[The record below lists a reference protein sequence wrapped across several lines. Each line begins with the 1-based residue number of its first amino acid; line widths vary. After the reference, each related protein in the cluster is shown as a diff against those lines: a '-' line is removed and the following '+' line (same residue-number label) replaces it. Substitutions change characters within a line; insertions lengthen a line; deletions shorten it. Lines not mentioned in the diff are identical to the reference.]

1 MSENIP
7 ENINQNNIEKN
18 QIKSQIKPYSKNSI
32 GKNPN
37 YNESNTPSN
46 ATPKNR
52 DFNNIYIRNNGQSLL
67 KNVQYLDEE
76 NNRLKDLIS
85 DMKNELKQKEDA
97 LNDSQKIILKLKEEY
112 SQIMKEYKKLE
123 NEKNKLQEKKES
135 NQKILN
141 NISKNQ
147 AEYEHVLK
155 LNEQLKQELIR
166 TKENLN
172 YYKSNFSNATN
183 DLNKLEKHNK
193 TKEMII
199 KDLKIEGDKCVNMLQ
214 DRDLLIESYSK
225 KINELNQ
232 IINQKNEQL
241 KVMVNFSKEINN
253 ENKSNVKEITKQA
266 VKTIKVFYNT
276 LNNKDNKNQVNFIE
290 IKNTN
295 NKNKDPYID
304 NTNANDLV
312 ILSNL
317 FDNKLNS
324 QKCSMLLQDS
334 LKDLLYIPEE
344 GANYINKEFLID
356 NNFKTSLIKTELYS
370 SLIREN
376 NLFNFLKNIF
386 GKLDLASAFNTG
398 IHEKVMKMGDFK
410 FQFFQMKKLYENYY
424 KENSVLKNK
433 LKELNLY
440 IDKLKNDMDKKNKK
454 FKEKLNELMNLIE
467 LNENNIN
474 KEKNKGNVQN
484 NINKLK
490 NEISNLNS
498 QMDKINNDN
507 YNLTEKNKEKDNL
520 IDNLK
525 KEIEKLN
532 LKINSLRTNPL
543 AENNINYLEKRE
555 KSIQTDN
562 NNINSNSY
570 LNESSSFSKNK
581 KERNKYYINTNKK
594 TFEIQNNERFTY
606 YLESMKKRKEK
617 ENEIIKE
624 KENLSLDYITPI
636 KINKNANN
644 NNNININNNNINEK
658 YEINSFSKLTNLD
671 NTSDV
676 QQNSELNNLYQIN
689 NKNKNYTSS
698 FKEDFKKE
706 LTENNFL
713 NVANKNISISRCFS
727 TLTNKIEQVKNII
740 LSVKEKIKKMK
751 PEKKISPHNLFKVL
765 NHIEKYV
772 TYIFIYLNQSNSDIL
787 SILPSVSI
795 IYNLISKYIYKK
807 PFQMFNDNNQ
817 NNIYNFDYG
826 YNKENEQYQ
835 INNQIEDINFDS
847 SSNNTSRENNIIIP
861 NFQELKHFFD
871 INKKIFSSSELIKY
885 RNIYI
890 NLSISQ
896 IIKVF
901 KETCNNLKKTI
912 HNLRQSYKLN
922 NVSEYSD
929 FSETMNSKMKSQK
942 EYIGEC
948 DDYRI
953 VNEKILNL
961 KKFEFDFKILMELL
975 KNYLVCFEIIVKK
988 IEKEKQGR
996 HKNNLIQLGQEVNI
1010 IYNLFEDVIYY
1021 KIDELDDDIIFNRK
1035 VILKLVQN
1043 HKEYLTIMYNL
1054 RY

>member
-18 QIKSQIKPYSKNSI
+18 QNKSQIKHNTKNII
-32 GKNPN
+32 GKNYN
-37 YNESNTPSN
+37 YNESNTSSN
-46 ATPKNR
+46 ITPKNR
-52 DFNNIYIRNNGQSLL
+52 DFNNIYTKNNGQSLL
-67 KNVQYLDEE
+67 KNVQYIEEE
-76 NNRLKDLIS
+76 NNRLKELLS
-85 DMKNELKQKEDA
+85 DMKNELRQKEDA
-97 LNDSQKIILKLKEEY
+97 LNDSQKIILKLKEEC

-123 NEKNKLQEKKES
+123 GEKNKLFEKKES

-141 NISKNQ
+141 NMSKNQ
-147 AEYEHVLK
+147 AEYERVLK

-172 YYKSNFSNATN
+172 YYKSNFSNAAN

-253 ENKSNVKEITKQA
+253 ENKSNVKELTKQA

-295 NKNKDPYID
+295 NPSKDIYND
-304 NTNANDLV
+304 NNASDLI

-376 NLFNFLKNIF
+376 NLYNYLKNIF
-386 GKLDLASAFNTG
+386 GKLDLASSFNTG
-398 IHEKVMKMGDFK
+398 IHEKVSKMNDFK
-410 FQFFQMKKLYENYY
+410 FQFYHMKSLFENYY

-440 IDKLKNDMDKKNKK
+440 IEKLKNDMDKKNKK
-454 FKEKLNELMNLIE
+454 YKEKLNELMSLIE
-467 LNENNIN
+467 LNENNMN
-474 KEKNKGNVQN
+474 YEKNKENIQN
-484 NINKLK
+484 NIAKLK

-498 QMDKINNDN
+498 QMDKINNEK
-507 YNLTEKNKEKDNL
+507 YNLTEKNKEKDML

-543 AENNINYLEKRE
+543 AENNIKFLEKRE
-555 KSIQTDN
+555 KSIQTEN
-562 NNINSNSY
+562 NYINNNSY
-570 LNESSSFSKNK
+570 LNGSSSFSMNKND
-581 KERNKYYINTNKK
+581 RNKYYLNTNKK
-594 TFEIQNNERFTY
+594 ALKIQSNERFTY
-606 YLESMKKRKEK
+606 YLESMKKEK

-624 KENLSLDYITPI
+624 KENLSLNYITPI
-636 KINKNANN
+636 KINKNVN
-644 NNNININNNNINEK
+644 NNNINNNINEK

-671 NTSDV
+671 NILEV

-689 NKNKNYTSS
+689 NKNKNYISS
-698 FKEDFKKE
+698 FKEDFRKE

-713 NVANKNISISRCFS
+713 TVANKNISISKCF
-727 TLTNKIEQVKNII
+727 TILTNKIEQVKNTI

-751 PEKKISPHNLFKVL
+751 PDKKISPHNLFQVL
-765 NHIEKYV
+765 NHIEKYI
-772 TYIFIYLNQSNSDIL
+772 TYMFIYLNQSNSEIL
-787 SILPSVSI
+787 SILPTVSI

-807 PFQMFNDNNQ
+807 PFHLFNDNQ

-826 YNKENEQYQ
+826 YTNKENNQYQ
-835 INNQIEDINFDS
+835 INNQIEDIKFDS
-847 SSNNTSRENNIIIP
+847 SSNNTSRENNIVP
-861 NFQELKHFFD
+861 NIQELKHFFD

-912 HNLRQSYKLN
+912 HNLRQSYRMN
-922 NVSEYSD
+922 NASEYSD

-988 IEKEKQGR
+988 IEKEKQGK

-1021 KIDELDDDIIFNRK
+1021 KIDDLDDDIIFNRK

-1043 HKEYLTIMYNL
+1043 HKEYLTIMYDL

>member
-7 ENINQNNIEKN
+7 ENINQNNLEKN
-18 QIKSQIKPYSKNSI
+18 QTKSQIKPSSKNI
-32 GKNPN
+32 PGKNPFF
-37 YNESNTPSN
+37 NESNTSSN

-52 DFNNIYIRNNGQSLL
+52 DFNNIYNKNSGQSLL

-76 NNRLKDLIS
+76 NSRLKELLS
-85 DMKNELKQKEDA
+85 EMKNELRQKEEA
-97 LNDSQKIILKLKEEY
+97 LNDSQKIILKLKDEY

-123 NEKNKLQEKKES
+123 TEKNKIFEKKES

-141 NISKNQ
+141 NISKTQN
-147 AEYEHVLK
+147 EYERVLK
-155 LNEQLKQELIR
+155 LNDQLKQELIR

-172 YYKSNFSNATN
+172 YYKSNFSSATN

-199 KDLKIEGDKCVNMLQ
+199 NDLKIEGDKCVNMLQ

-225 KINELNQ
+225 KINELNS
-232 IINQKNEQL
+232 IISQKNDQL
-241 KVMVNFSKEINN
+241 KLMVNFSKEINN

-290 IKNTN
+290 IKNN
-295 NKNKDPYID
+295 NNLAKDANNDI
-304 NTNANDLV
+304 NNDLM

-324 QKCSMLLQDS
+324 QKCSTLLQDS

-344 GANYINKEFLID
+344 GANFINKEFLID

-376 NLFNFLKNIF
+376 NLYNFLKNIF
-386 GKLDLASAFNTG
+386 GKLDTASAFNTG
-398 IHEKVMKMGDFK
+398 IHEKVMKMNDFK
-410 FQFFQMKKLYENYY
+410 FQFFQMKLMFENYY

-433 LKELNLY
+433 LKELKLY
-440 IDKLKNDMDKKNKK
+440 IEKLKNDMDKKNKK
-454 FKEKLNELMNLIE
+454 YKEKINELMNLIE
-467 LNENNIN
+467 LNENNLTN
-474 KEKNKGNVQN
+474 EKNKDSVKN
-484 NINKLK
+484 NIGKLK

-498 QMDKINNDN
+498 QMDKINNEK
-507 YNLTEKNKEKDNL
+507 YNLTEKNKEKDDL
-520 IDNLK
+520 INNLK

-555 KSIQTDN
+555 NSTQTDN
-562 NNINSNSY
+562 DIINMKEYMNGSNS
-570 LNESSSFSKNK
+570 FSRNK
-581 KERNKYYINTNKK
+581 KERNKYYLTTNKK
-594 TFEIQNNERFTY
+594 TLEIQSNERFTY
-606 YLESMKKRKEK
+606 YLESMKKENNNDN

-624 KENLSLDYITPI
+624 KENLSLNYITPI
-636 KINKNANN
+636 KINKNV
-644 NNNININNNNINEK
+644 NNNINNNINEK

-671 NTSDV
+671 NILEV
-676 QQNSELNNLYQIN
+676 QQNSDLNNMCQIN
-689 NKNKNYTSS
+689 NNKIHNSS

-706 LTENNFL
+706 LNESNFIT
-713 NVANKNISISRCFS
+713 VANKNISISKSFS
-727 TLTNKIEQVKNII
+727 ILTNKIEHVKNII

-765 NHIEKYV
+765 NHIEKYI
-772 TYIFIYLNQSNSDIL
+772 TYIFIYLNQSNGEIL
-787 SILPSVSI
+787 SILPTVSI

-807 PFQMFNDNNQ
+807 PFQMYNDMQ
-817 NNIYNFDYG
+817 DNIYNFDYG
-826 YNKENEQYQ
+826 YPNKENYQYE
-835 INNQIEDINFDS
+835 INNQIEDIKFDS
-847 SSNNTSRENNIIIP
+847 SSSNTSKENIIPYP
-861 NFQELKHFFD
+861 NIQELKQFFD

-885 RNIYI
+885 RNMYI

-912 HNLRQSYKLN
+912 HNLRQSYKIN
-922 NVSEYSD
+922 NASEYSD
-929 FSETMNSKMKSQK
+929 FSETTNSKLKSQK
-942 EYIGEC
+942 EYGGEC
-948 DDYRI
+948 EDYRI

-975 KNYLVCFEIIVKK
+975 KNYFVCFEIVARK
-988 IEKEKQGR
+988 IEKEKIGR
-996 HKNNLIQLGQEVNI
+996 NKVNLIQLGQEVNI

-1043 HKEYLTIMYNL
+1043 HKEFLTIMFDL
-1054 RY
+1054 R

>member
-7 ENINQNNIEKN
+7 ENINQNNLEKN
-18 QIKSQIKPYSKNSI
+18 QTKSQIKPSSKNI
-32 GKNPN
+32 PGKNPFF
-37 YNESNTPSN
+37 NESNTSSN

-52 DFNNIYIRNNGQSLL
+52 DFNNIYNKNSGQSLL

-76 NNRLKDLIS
+76 NSRLKELLS
-85 DMKNELKQKEDA
+85 EMKNELRQKEEA
-97 LNDSQKIILKLKEEY
+97 LNDSQKIILKLKDEY

-123 NEKNKLQEKKES
+123 TEKNKIFEKKES

-141 NISKNQ
+141 NISKTQN
-147 AEYEHVLK
+147 EYERVLK
-155 LNEQLKQELIR
+155 LNDQLKQELIR

-172 YYKSNFSNATN
+172 YYKSNFSSATN

-199 KDLKIEGDKCVNMLQ
+199 NDLKIEGDKCVNMLQ

-225 KINELNQ
+225 KINELNS
-232 IINQKNEQL
+232 IISQKNDQL
-241 KVMVNFSKEINN
+241 KLMVNFSKEINN

-290 IKNTN
+290 IKNN
-295 NKNKDPYID
+295 NNLAKDANNDI
-304 NTNANDLV
+304 NNDLM

-324 QKCSMLLQDS
+324 QKCSTLLQDS

-344 GANYINKEFLID
+344 GANFINKEFLID

-376 NLFNFLKNIF
+376 NLYNFLKNIF
-386 GKLDLASAFNTG
+386 GKLDTASAFNTG
-398 IHEKVMKMGDFK
+398 IHEKVMKMNDFK
-410 FQFFQMKKLYENYY
+410 FQFFQMKLMFENYY

-433 LKELNLY
+433 LKELKLY
-440 IDKLKNDMDKKNKK
+440 IEKLKNDMDKKNKVY
-454 FKEKLNELMNLIE
+454 KEKINELMNLIE
-467 LNENNIN
+467 LNENNLTN
-474 KEKNKGNVQN
+474 EKNKDSVKN
-484 NINKLK
+484 NIGKLK

-498 QMDKINNDN
+498 QMDKINNEK
-507 YNLTEKNKEKDNL
+507 YNLTEKNKEKDDL
-520 IDNLK
+520 INNLK

-555 KSIQTDN
+555 NSTQTDN
-562 NNINSNSY
+562 DIINMKEYMNGSNS
-570 LNESSSFSKNK
+570 FSRNK
-581 KERNKYYINTNKK
+581 KERNKYYLTTNKK
-594 TFEIQNNERFTY
+594 TLEIQSNERFTY
-606 YLESMKKRKEK
+606 YLESMKKENNNDN

-624 KENLSLDYITPI
+624 KENLSLNYITPI
-636 KINKNANN
+636 KINKNV
-644 NNNININNNNINEK
+644 NNNINNNINEK

-671 NTSDV
+671 NILEV
-676 QQNSELNNLYQIN
+676 QQNSDLNNMCQIN
-689 NKNKNYTSS
+689 NNKIHNSS

-706 LTENNFL
+706 LNESNFIT
-713 NVANKNISISRCFS
+713 VANKNISISKSFS
-727 TLTNKIEQVKNII
+727 ILTNKIEHVKNII

-751 PEKKISPHNLFKVL
+751 PEKKISPHNLVKVL
-765 NHIEKYV
+765 NHIEKYI
-772 TYIFIYLNQSNSDIL
+772 TYIFIYLNQSNGEIL
-787 SILPSVSI
+787 SILPTVSI

-807 PFQMFNDNNQ
+807 PFQMYNDMQ
-817 NNIYNFDYG
+817 DNIYNFDYG
-826 YNKENEQYQ
+826 YPNKENYQYE
-835 INNQIEDINFDS
+835 INNQIEDIKFDS
-847 SSNNTSRENNIIIP
+847 SSSNTSKENIIPYP
-861 NFQELKHFFD
+861 NIQELKQFFD

-885 RNIYI
+885 RNMYI

-912 HNLRQSYKLN
+912 HNLRQSYKIN
-922 NVSEYSD
+922 NASEYSD
-929 FSETMNSKMKSQK
+929 FSETTNSKLKSQK
-942 EYIGEC
+942 EYGGEC
-948 DDYRI
+948 EDYRI

-975 KNYLVCFEIIVKK
+975 KNYLVCFEIVVRK
-988 IEKEKQGR
+988 IEKEKIGR
-996 HKNNLIQLGQEVNI
+996 NKANLIQLGQEVNI

-1043 HKEYLTIMYNL
+1043 HKEFLTIMFDL

>member
-7 ENINQNNIEKN
+7 ENINQNNLEKN
-18 QIKSQIKPYSKNSI
+18 QTKSQIKPSSKNI
-32 GKNPN
+32 PGKNPFF
-37 YNESNTPSN
+37 NESNTSSN

-52 DFNNIYIRNNGQSLL
+52 DFNNIYNKNSGQSLL

-76 NNRLKDLIS
+76 NSRLKELLS
-85 DMKNELKQKEDA
+85 EMKNELRQKEEA
-97 LNDSQKIILKLKEEY
+97 LNDSQKIILKLKDEY

-123 NEKNKLQEKKES
+123 TEKNKIFEKKES

-141 NISKNQ
+141 NISKTQN
-147 AEYEHVLK
+147 EYERVLK
-155 LNEQLKQELIR
+155 LNDQLKQELIR

-172 YYKSNFSNATN
+172 YYKSNFSSATN

-199 KDLKIEGDKCVNMLQ
+199 NDLKIEGDKCVNMLQ

-225 KINELNQ
+225 KINELNS
-232 IINQKNEQL
+232 IISQKNDQL
-241 KVMVNFSKEINN
+241 KLMVNFSKEINN

-290 IKNTN
+290 IKNN
-295 NKNKDPYID
+295 NNLAKDANNDI
-304 NTNANDLV
+304 NNDLM

-324 QKCSMLLQDS
+324 QKCSTLLQDS

-344 GANYINKEFLID
+344 GANFINKEFLID

-376 NLFNFLKNIF
+376 NLYNFLKNIF
-386 GKLDLASAFNTG
+386 GKLDIASAFNTG
-398 IHEKVMKMGDFK
+398 IHEKVMKMNDFK
-410 FQFFQMKKLYENYY
+410 FQFFQMKLMFENYY

-433 LKELNLY
+433 LKELKLY
-440 IDKLKNDMDKKNKK
+440 IEKLKNDMDKKNKK
-454 FKEKLNELMNLIE
+454 YKEKINELMNLIE
-467 LNENNIN
+467 LNENNLTN
-474 KEKNKGNVQN
+474 EKNKDSVKN
-484 NINKLK
+484 NIGKLK

-498 QMDKINNDN
+498 QMDKINNEK
-507 YNLTEKNKEKDNL
+507 YNLTEKNKEKDDL
-520 IDNLK
+520 INNLK

-555 KSIQTDN
+555 NSTQTDN
-562 NNINSNSY
+562 DIINMNEYMNGSNS
-570 LNESSSFSKNK
+570 FSRNK
-581 KERNKYYINTNKK
+581 KERNKYSLTTNKK
-594 TFEIQNNERFTY
+594 TLEIQSNERFTY
-606 YLESMKKRKEK
+606 YLESMKKENNNDN

-624 KENLSLDYITPI
+624 KENLSLNYITPI
-636 KINKNANN
+636 KINKNV
-644 NNNININNNNINEK
+644 NNNINNNINEK

-671 NTSDV
+671 NILEV
-676 QQNSELNNLYQIN
+676 QQNSDLNNMCQIN
-689 NKNKNYTSS
+689 NNKIHNSS

-706 LTENNFL
+706 LNESNFIT
-713 NVANKNISISRCFS
+713 VANKNISISKSFS
-727 TLTNKIEQVKNII
+727 ILTNKIEHVKNII

-751 PEKKISPHNLFKVL
+751 PEKKISPHNLVKVL
-765 NHIEKYV
+765 NHIEKYI
-772 TYIFIYLNQSNSDIL
+772 TYIFIYLNQSNGEIL
-787 SILPSVSI
+787 SILPTVSI

-807 PFQMFNDNNQ
+807 PFQMYNDMQ
-817 NNIYNFDYG
+817 DNIYNFDYG
-826 YNKENEQYQ
+826 YPNKENYQYE
-835 INNQIEDINFDS
+835 INNQIEDIKFDS
-847 SSNNTSRENNIIIP
+847 SSSNTSKENIIPYP
-861 NFQELKHFFD
+861 NIQELKQFFD

-885 RNIYI
+885 RNMYI

-912 HNLRQSYKLN
+912 HNLRQSYKIN
-922 NVSEYSD
+922 NASEYSD
-929 FSETMNSKMKSQK
+929 FSETTNSKLKSQK
-942 EYIGEC
+942 EYGGEC
-948 DDYRI
+948 EDYRI

-975 KNYLVCFEIIVKK
+975 KNYFVCFEIVVRK
-988 IEKEKQGR
+988 IEKEKIGR
-996 HKNNLIQLGQEVNI
+996 NKVNLIQLGQEVNI

-1043 HKEYLTIMYNL
+1043 HKEFLTIMFDL

>member
-7 ENINQNNIEKN
+7 ENINQNNLEKN
-18 QIKSQIKPYSKNSI
+18 QTKSQIKPSSKNI
-32 GKNPN
+32 PGKNPFF
-37 YNESNTPSN
+37 NESNTSSN

-52 DFNNIYIRNNGQSLL
+52 DFNNIYNKNSGQSLL

-76 NNRLKDLIS
+76 NSRLKELLS
-85 DMKNELKQKEDA
+85 EMKNELRQKEEA
-97 LNDSQKIILKLKEEY
+97 LNDSQKIILKLKDEY

-123 NEKNKLQEKKES
+123 TEKNKIFEKKES

-141 NISKNQ
+141 NISKTQN
-147 AEYEHVLK
+147 EYERVLK
-155 LNEQLKQELIR
+155 LNDQLKQELIR

-172 YYKSNFSNATN
+172 YYKSNFSSATN

-199 KDLKIEGDKCVNMLQ
+199 NDLKIEGDKCVNMLQ

-225 KINELNQ
+225 KINELNS
-232 IINQKNEQL
+232 IISQKNDQL
-241 KVMVNFSKEINN
+241 KLMVNFSKEINN

-290 IKNTN
+290 IKNN
-295 NKNKDPYID
+295 NNLAKDANNDI
-304 NTNANDLV
+304 NNDLM

-317 FDNKLNS
+317 FDNKVNS
-324 QKCSMLLQDS
+324 QKCSTLLQDS

-344 GANYINKEFLID
+344 GANFINKEFLID

-376 NLFNFLKNIF
+376 NLYNFLKNIF
-386 GKLDLASAFNTG
+386 GKLDTASAFNTG
-398 IHEKVMKMGDFK
+398 IHEKVMKMNDFK
-410 FQFFQMKKLYENYY
+410 FKFFQMKLMFENYY

-433 LKELNLY
+433 LKELKLY
-440 IDKLKNDMDKKNKK
+440 IEKLKNDMDKKNKK
-454 FKEKLNELMNLIE
+454 YKEKINELMNLIE
-467 LNENNIN
+467 LNENNLTN
-474 KEKNKGNVQN
+474 EKNKDSVKN
-484 NINKLK
+484 NIGKLK

-498 QMDKINNDN
+498 QMDKINNEK
-507 YNLTEKNKEKDNL
+507 YNLTEKNKQKDDL
-520 IDNLK
+520 INNLK

-555 KSIQTDN
+555 NSTQTDN
-562 NNINSNSY
+562 DIINMKEYMNGSNS
-570 LNESSSFSKNK
+570 FSRNK
-581 KERNKYYINTNKK
+581 KERNKYYLTTNKK
-594 TFEIQNNERFTY
+594 TLEIQSNERFTY
-606 YLESMKKRKEK
+606 YLESMKKEK
-617 ENEIIKE
+617 NNDNENEIIKE
-624 KENLSLDYITPI
+624 KENLSLNYITPI
-636 KINKNANN
+636 KINKNV
-644 NNNININNNNINEK
+644 NNNINNNINEK

-671 NTSDV
+671 NILEV
-676 QQNSELNNLYQIN
+676 QQNSDLNNMCQIN
-689 NKNKNYTSS
+689 NNKIHNSS

-706 LTENNFL
+706 LNESNFIT
-713 NVANKNISISRCFS
+713 VANKNISISKSFS
-727 TLTNKIEQVKNII
+727 ILTNKIEHVKNII

-751 PEKKISPHNLFKVL
+751 PEKKISPHNLVKVL
-765 NHIEKYV
+765 NHIEKYI
-772 TYIFIYLNQSNSDIL
+772 TYIFIYLNQSNGEIL
-787 SILPSVSI
+787 SILPTVSI

-807 PFQMFNDNNQ
+807 PFQMYNDMQ
-817 NNIYNFDYG
+817 DNIYNFDYG
-826 YNKENEQYQ
+826 YPNKENYQYE
-835 INNQIEDINFDS
+835 INNQIEDIKFDS
-847 SSNNTSRENNIIIP
+847 SSSNTSKENIIPYP
-861 NFQELKHFFD
+861 NIQELKQFFD

-885 RNIYI
+885 RNMYI

-912 HNLRQSYKLN
+912 HNLRQSYKIN
-922 NVSEYSD
+922 NASEYSD
-929 FSETMNSKMKSQK
+929 FSETTNSKLKSQK
-942 EYIGEC
+942 EYGGEC
-948 DDYRI
+948 EDYRI

-975 KNYLVCFEIIVKK
+975 KNYLVCFEIVVRK
-988 IEKEKQGR
+988 IEKEKIGR
-996 HKNNLIQLGQEVNI
+996 NKANLIQLGQEVNI

-1043 HKEYLTIMYNL
+1043 HKEFLTIMFDL

>member
-7 ENINQNNIEKN
+7 ENINQNNLEKN
-18 QIKSQIKPYSKNSI
+18 QTKSQIKPSSKNI
-32 GKNPN
+32 PGKNPFF
-37 YNESNTPSN
+37 NESNTSSN

-52 DFNNIYIRNNGQSLL
+52 DFNNIYNKNSGQSLL

-76 NNRLKDLIS
+76 NSRLKELLS
-85 DMKNELKQKEDA
+85 EMKNELRQKEEA
-97 LNDSQKIILKLKEEY
+97 LNDSQKIILKLKDEY

-123 NEKNKLQEKKES
+123 TEKNKIFEKKES

-141 NISKNQ
+141 NISKTQN
-147 AEYEHVLK
+147 EYERVLK
-155 LNEQLKQELIR
+155 LNDQLKQELIR

-172 YYKSNFSNATN
+172 YYKSNFSSATN

-199 KDLKIEGDKCVNMLQ
+199 NDLKIEGDKCVNMLQ

-225 KINELNQ
+225 KINELNS
-232 IINQKNEQL
+232 IISQKNDQL
-241 KVMVNFSKEINN
+241 KLMVNFSKEINN

-290 IKNTN
+290 IKNN
-295 NKNKDPYID
+295 NNLAKDANND
-304 NTNANDLV
+304 FNNDLM

-317 FDNKLNS
+317 FDNKVNS
-324 QKCSMLLQDS
+324 QKCSTLLQDS

-344 GANYINKEFLID
+344 GANFINKEFLID

-376 NLFNFLKNIF
+376 NLYNFLKNIF
-386 GKLDLASAFNTG
+386 GKLDIASAFNTG
-398 IHEKVMKMGDFK
+398 IHEKVMKMNDFK
-410 FQFFQMKKLYENYY
+410 FQFFQMKLMFENYY

-433 LKELNLY
+433 LKELKLY
-440 IDKLKNDMDKKNKK
+440 IEKLKNDMDKKNKK
-454 FKEKLNELMNLIE
+454 YKEKINELMNLIE
-467 LNENNIN
+467 LNENNLTN
-474 KEKNKGNVQN
+474 EKNKDSVKN
-484 NINKLK
+484 NIGKLK

-498 QMDKINNDN
+498 QMDKINNEK
-507 YNLTEKNKEKDNL
+507 YNLTEKNKEKDDL
-520 IDNLK
+520 INNLK

-555 KSIQTDN
+555 NSTQTDN
-562 NNINSNSY
+562 DIINMKEYMNGSNS
-570 LNESSSFSKNK
+570 FSRNK
-581 KERNKYYINTNKK
+581 KERNKYYLTTNKK
-594 TFEIQNNERFTY
+594 TLEIQSNERFTY
-606 YLESMKKRKEK
+606 YLESMKKENNNDN

-624 KENLSLDYITPI
+624 KENLSLNYITPI
-636 KINKNANN
+636 KINKNV
-644 NNNININNNNINEK
+644 NNNINNNINEK

-671 NTSDV
+671 NILEV
-676 QQNSELNNLYQIN
+676 QQNSDLNNMCQIN
-689 NKNKNYTSS
+689 NNKIHNSS

-706 LTENNFL
+706 LNESNFIT
-713 NVANKNISISRCFS
+713 VANKNISISKSFS
-727 TLTNKIEQVKNII
+727 ILTNKIEHVKNII

-751 PEKKISPHNLFKVL
+751 PEKKISPHNLVKVL
-765 NHIEKYV
+765 NHIEKYI
-772 TYIFIYLNQSNSDIL
+772 TYIFIYLNQSNGEIL
-787 SILPSVSI
+787 SILPTVSI

-807 PFQMFNDNNQ
+807 PFQMYNDMQ
-817 NNIYNFDYG
+817 DNIYNFDYG
-826 YNKENEQYQ
+826 YPNKENYQYE
-835 INNQIEDINFDS
+835 INNQIEDIKFDS
-847 SSNNTSRENNIIIP
+847 SSSNTSKENIIPYP
-861 NFQELKHFFD
+861 NIQELKQFFD

-885 RNIYI
+885 RNMYI

-912 HNLRQSYKLN
+912 HNLRQSYKIN
-922 NVSEYSD
+922 NASEYSD
-929 FSETMNSKMKSQK
+929 FSETTNSKLKSQK
-942 EYIGEC
+942 EYGGEC
-948 DDYRI
+948 EDYRI

-975 KNYLVCFEIIVKK
+975 KNYLVCFEIVVRK
-988 IEKEKQGR
+988 IEKEKIGR
-996 HKNNLIQLGQEVNI
+996 NKVNLIQLGQEVNI

-1043 HKEYLTIMYNL
+1043 HKEFLTIMFDL

>member
-7 ENINQNNIEKN
+7 ENINQNNLEKN
-18 QIKSQIKPYSKNSI
+18 QTKSQIKPSSKNI
-32 GKNPN
+32 PGKNPFF
-37 YNESNTPSN
+37 NESNTLSN

-52 DFNNIYIRNNGQSLL
+52 DFNNIYNKNSGQSLL

-76 NNRLKDLIS
+76 NSRLKELLS
-85 DMKNELKQKEDA
+85 EMKNELRQKEEA
-97 LNDSQKIILKLKEEY
+97 LNDSQKIILKLKDEY

-123 NEKNKLQEKKES
+123 TEKNKIFEKKES

-141 NISKNQ
+141 NISKTQN
-147 AEYEHVLK
+147 EYERVLK
-155 LNEQLKQELIR
+155 LNDQLKQELIR

-172 YYKSNFSNATN
+172 YYKSNFSSATN

-199 KDLKIEGDKCVNMLQ
+199 NDLKIEGDKCVNMLQ

-225 KINELNQ
+225 KINELNS
-232 IINQKNEQL
+232 IISQKNDQL
-241 KVMVNFSKEINN
+241 KLMVNFSKEINN

-290 IKNTN
+290 IKNN
-295 NKNKDPYID
+295 NNLAKDANNDI
-304 NTNANDLV
+304 NNDLM

-324 QKCSMLLQDS
+324 QKCSTLLQDS

-344 GANYINKEFLID
+344 GANFINKEFLID

-376 NLFNFLKNIF
+376 NLYNFLKNIF
-386 GKLDLASAFNTG
+386 GKLDTASAFNTG
-398 IHEKVMKMGDFK
+398 IHEKVMKMNDFK
-410 FQFFQMKKLYENYY
+410 FQFFQMKLMFENYY

-433 LKELNLY
+433 LKELKLY
-440 IDKLKNDMDKKNKK
+440 IEKLKNDMDKKNKK
-454 FKEKLNELMNLIE
+454 YKEKINELMNLIE
-467 LNENNIN
+467 LNENNLTN
-474 KEKNKGNVQN
+474 EKNKDSVKN
-484 NINKLK
+484 NIGKLK

-498 QMDKINNDN
+498 QMDKINNEK
-507 YNLTEKNKEKDNL
+507 YNLTEKNKEKDDL
-520 IDNLK
+520 INNLK

-555 KSIQTDN
+555 NSTQTDN
-562 NNINSNSY
+562 DIINMKEYMNGSNS
-570 LNESSSFSKNK
+570 FSRNK
-581 KERNKYYINTNKK
+581 KERNKYYLTTNKK
-594 TFEIQNNERFTY
+594 TLEIQSNERFTY
-606 YLESMKKRKEK
+606 YLESMKKENNNDN

-624 KENLSLDYITPI
+624 KENLSLNYITPI
-636 KINKNANN
+636 KINKNV
-644 NNNININNNNINEK
+644 NNNINNNINEK

-671 NTSDV
+671 NILEV
-676 QQNSELNNLYQIN
+676 QQNSDLNNMCQIN
-689 NKNKNYTSS
+689 NNKIHNSS

-706 LTENNFL
+706 LNESNFIT
-713 NVANKNISISRCFS
+713 VANKNISISKSFS
-727 TLTNKIEQVKNII
+727 ILTNKIEHVKNII

-765 NHIEKYV
+765 NHIEKYI
-772 TYIFIYLNQSNSDIL
+772 TYIFIYLNQSNGEIL
-787 SILPSVSI
+787 SILPTVSI

-807 PFQMFNDNNQ
+807 PFQMYNDMQ
-817 NNIYNFDYG
+817 DNIYNFDYG
-826 YNKENEQYQ
+826 YPNKENYQYE
-835 INNQIEDINFDS
+835 INNQIEDIKFDS
-847 SSNNTSRENNIIIP
+847 SSSNTSKENIIPYP
-861 NFQELKHFFD
+861 NIQELKQFFD

-885 RNIYI
+885 RNMYI

-912 HNLRQSYKLN
+912 HNLRQSYKIN
-922 NVSEYSD
+922 NASEYSD
-929 FSETMNSKMKSQK
+929 FSETTNSKLKSQK
-942 EYIGEC
+942 EYGGEC
-948 DDYRI
+948 EDYRI

-975 KNYLVCFEIIVKK
+975 KNYLVCFEIVVRK
-988 IEKEKQGR
+988 IEKEKIGR
-996 HKNNLIQLGQEVNI
+996 NKVNLIQLGQEVNI

-1043 HKEYLTIMYNL
+1043 HKEFLTIMFDL

>member
-7 ENINQNNIEKN
+7 ENINQNNLEKN
-18 QIKSQIKPYSKNSI
+18 QTKSQIKPSSKNI
-32 GKNPN
+32 PGKNPFF
-37 YNESNTPSN
+37 NESNTSSN

-52 DFNNIYIRNNGQSLL
+52 DFNNIYNKNSGQSLL

-76 NNRLKDLIS
+76 NSRLKELLS
-85 DMKNELKQKEDA
+85 EMKNELRQKEEA
-97 LNDSQKIILKLKEEY
+97 LNDSQKIILKLKDEY

-123 NEKNKLQEKKES
+123 TEKNKIFEKKES

-141 NISKNQ
+141 NISKTQN
-147 AEYEHVLK
+147 EYERVLK
-155 LNEQLKQELIR
+155 LNDQLKQELIR

-172 YYKSNFSNATN
+172 YYKSNFSSATN

-199 KDLKIEGDKCVNMLQ
+199 NDLKIEGDKCVNMLQ

-225 KINELNQ
+225 KINELNS
-232 IINQKNEQL
+232 IISQKNDQL
-241 KVMVNFSKEINN
+241 KLMVNFSKEINN

-290 IKNTN
+290 IKNN
-295 NKNKDPYID
+295 NNLAKDANNDI
-304 NTNANDLV
+304 NNDLM

-324 QKCSMLLQDS
+324 QKSSTLLQDS

-344 GANYINKEFLID
+344 GANFINKEFLID

-376 NLFNFLKNIF
+376 NLYNFLKNIF
-386 GKLDLASAFNTG
+386 GKLDTASAFNTG
-398 IHEKVMKMGDFK
+398 IHEKVMKMNDFK
-410 FQFFQMKKLYENYY
+410 FQFFQMKLMFENYY

-433 LKELNLY
+433 LKELKLY
-440 IDKLKNDMDKKNKK
+440 IEKLKNDMDKKNKK
-454 FKEKLNELMNLIE
+454 YKEKINELMNLIE
-467 LNENNIN
+467 LNENNLTN
-474 KEKNKGNVQN
+474 EKNKDSVKN
-484 NINKLK
+484 NIGKLK

-498 QMDKINNDN
+498 QMDKINNEK
-507 YNLTEKNKEKDNL
+507 YNLTEKNKEKDDL
-520 IDNLK
+520 INNLK

-555 KSIQTDN
+555 NSTQTDN
-562 NNINSNSY
+562 DIINMKEYMNGSNS
-570 LNESSSFSKNK
+570 FSRNK
-581 KERNKYYINTNKK
+581 KERNKYYLTTNKK
-594 TFEIQNNERFTY
+594 TLEIQSNERFTY
-606 YLESMKKRKEK
+606 YLESMKKENNNDN

-624 KENLSLDYITPI
+624 KENLSLNYITPI
-636 KINKNANN
+636 KINKNV
-644 NNNININNNNINEK
+644 NNNINNNINEK

-671 NTSDV
+671 NILEV
-676 QQNSELNNLYQIN
+676 QQNSDLNNMCQIN
-689 NKNKNYTSS
+689 NNKIHNSS

-706 LTENNFL
+706 LNESNFIT
-713 NVANKNISISRCFS
+713 VANKNISISKSFS
-727 TLTNKIEQVKNII
+727 ILTNKIEHVKNII

-765 NHIEKYV
+765 NHIEKYI
-772 TYIFIYLNQSNSDIL
+772 TYIFIYLNQSNGEIL
-787 SILPSVSI
+787 SILPTVSI

-807 PFQMFNDNNQ
+807 PFQMYNDMQ
-817 NNIYNFDYG
+817 DNIYNFDYG
-826 YNKENEQYQ
+826 YPNKENYQYE
-835 INNQIEDINFDS
+835 INNQIEDIKFDS
-847 SSNNTSRENNIIIP
+847 SSSNTSKENIIPYP
-861 NFQELKHFFD
+861 NIQELKQFFD

-885 RNIYI
+885 RNMYI

-912 HNLRQSYKLN
+912 HNLRQSYKIN
-922 NVSEYSD
+922 NASEYSD
-929 FSETMNSKMKSQK
+929 FSETTNSKLKSQK
-942 EYIGEC
+942 EYGGEC
-948 DDYRI
+948 EDYRI

-975 KNYLVCFEIIVKK
+975 KNYLVCFEIVVRK
-988 IEKEKQGR
+988 IEKEKIGR
-996 HKNNLIQLGQEVNI
+996 NKVNLIQLGQEVNI

-1043 HKEYLTIMYNL
+1043 HKEFLTIMFDL

>member
-7 ENINQNNIEKN
+7 ENINQNNLEKN
-18 QIKSQIKPYSKNSI
+18 QTKSQIKPSSKNI
-32 GKNPN
+32 PGKNPFF
-37 YNESNTPSN
+37 NESNTSSN

-52 DFNNIYIRNNGQSLL
+52 DFNNIYNKNSGQSLL

-76 NNRLKDLIS
+76 NSRLKELLS
-85 DMKNELKQKEDA
+85 EMKNELRQKEEA
-97 LNDSQKIILKLKEEY
+97 LNDSQKIILKLKDEY

-123 NEKNKLQEKKES
+123 TEKNKIFEKKES

-141 NISKNQ
+141 NISKTQN
-147 AEYEHVLK
+147 EYERVLK
-155 LNEQLKQELIR
+155 LNDQLKQELIR

-172 YYKSNFSNATN
+172 YYKSNFSSATN

-199 KDLKIEGDKCVNMLQ
+199 NDLKIEGDKCVNMLQ

-225 KINELNQ
+225 KINELNS
-232 IINQKNEQL
+232 IISQKNDQL
-241 KVMVNFSKEINN
+241 KLMVNFSKEINN

-290 IKNTN
+290 IKNN
-295 NKNKDPYID
+295 NNLAKDANNDI
-304 NTNANDLV
+304 NNDLM

-324 QKCSMLLQDS
+324 QKCSTLLQDS

-344 GANYINKEFLID
+344 GANFINKEFLID

-376 NLFNFLKNIF
+376 NLYNFLKNIF
-386 GKLDLASAFNTG
+386 GKLDTASAFNTG
-398 IHEKVMKMGDFK
+398 IHEKVMKMNDFK
-410 FQFFQMKKLYENYY
+410 FQFFQMKLMFENYY

-433 LKELNLY
+433 LKELKLY
-440 IDKLKNDMDKKNKK
+440 IEKLKNDMDKKNKK
-454 FKEKLNELMNLIE
+454 YKEKINELMNLIE
-467 LNENNIN
+467 LNENNLTN
-474 KEKNKGNVQN
+474 EKNKDSVKN
-484 NINKLK
+484 NIGKLK

-498 QMDKINNDN
+498 QMDKINNEK

-520 IDNLK
+520 INNLK

-555 KSIQTDN
+555 NSTQTDN
-562 NNINSNSY
+562 DIINMKEYMNGSNS
-570 LNESSSFSKNK
+570 FSRNK
-581 KERNKYYINTNKK
+581 KERNKYYLTTNKK
-594 TFEIQNNERFTY
+594 TLEIQSNERFTY
-606 YLESMKKRKEK
+606 YLESMKKENNNDN

-624 KENLSLDYITPI
+624 KENLSLNYITPI
-636 KINKNANN
+636 KINKNV
-644 NNNININNNNINEK
+644 NNNINNNINEK

-671 NTSDV
+671 NILEV
-676 QQNSELNNLYQIN
+676 QQNSDLNNMCQIN
-689 NKNKNYTSS
+689 NNKIHNSS

-706 LTENNFL
+706 LNESNFIT
-713 NVANKNISISRCFS
+713 VANKNISISKSFS
-727 TLTNKIEQVKNII
+727 ILTNKIEHVKNII

-765 NHIEKYV
+765 NHIEKYI
-772 TYIFIYLNQSNSDIL
+772 TYIFIYLNQSNGEIL
-787 SILPSVSI
+787 SILPTVSI

-807 PFQMFNDNNQ
+807 PFQMYNDMQ
-817 NNIYNFDYG
+817 DNIYNFDYG
-826 YNKENEQYQ
+826 YPNKENYQYE
-835 INNQIEDINFDS
+835 INNQIEDIKFDS
-847 SSNNTSRENNIIIP
+847 SSSNTSKENIIPYP
-861 NFQELKHFFD
+861 NIQELKQFFD

-885 RNIYI
+885 RNMYI

-912 HNLRQSYKLN
+912 HNLRQSYKIN
-922 NVSEYSD
+922 NASEYSD
-929 FSETMNSKMKSQK
+929 FSETTNSKLKSQK
-942 EYIGEC
+942 EYGGEC
-948 DDYRI
+948 EDYRI

-975 KNYLVCFEIIVKK
+975 KNYLVCFEIVVRK
-988 IEKEKQGR
+988 IEKEKIGR
-996 HKNNLIQLGQEVNI
+996 NKVNLIQLGQEVNI

-1043 HKEYLTIMYNL
+1043 HKEFLTIMFDL

>member
-7 ENINQNNIEKN
+7 ENINQNNLEKN
-18 QIKSQIKPYSKNSI
+18 QTKSQIKPSSKNI
-32 GKNPN
+32 PGKNPFF
-37 YNESNTPSN
+37 NESNTSSN

-52 DFNNIYIRNNGQSLL
+52 DFNNIYNKNSGQSLL

-76 NNRLKDLIS
+76 NSRLKELLS
-85 DMKNELKQKEDA
+85 EMKNELRQKEEA
-97 LNDSQKIILKLKEEY
+97 LNDSQKIILKLKDEY

-123 NEKNKLQEKKES
+123 TEKNKIFEKKES

-141 NISKNQ
+141 NISKTQN
-147 AEYEHVLK
+147 EYERVLK
-155 LNEQLKQELIR
+155 LNDQLKQELIR

-172 YYKSNFSNATN
+172 YYKSNFSSATN

-199 KDLKIEGDKCVNMLQ
+199 NDLKIEGDKCVNMLQ

-225 KINELNQ
+225 KINELNS
-232 IINQKNEQL
+232 IISQKNDQL
-241 KVMVNFSKEINN
+241 KLMVNFSKEINN

-290 IKNTN
+290 IKNN
-295 NKNKDPYID
+295 NNLAKDANNDI
-304 NTNANDLV
+304 NNDLM

-324 QKCSMLLQDS
+324 QKCSTLLQDS

-344 GANYINKEFLID
+344 GANFINKEFLID

-376 NLFNFLKNIF
+376 NLYNFLKNIF
-386 GKLDLASAFNTG
+386 GKLDTASAFNTG
-398 IHEKVMKMGDFK
+398 IHEKVMKMNDFK
-410 FQFFQMKKLYENYY
+410 FQFFQMKLMFENYY

-433 LKELNLY
+433 LKELKLY
-440 IDKLKNDMDKKNKK
+440 IEKLKNDMDKKNKK
-454 FKEKLNELMNLIE
+454 YKEKINELMNLIE
-467 LNENNIN
+467 LNENNLTN
-474 KEKNKGNVQN
+474 EKNKDSVKN
-484 NINKLK
+484 NIGKLK

-498 QMDKINNDN
+498 QMDKINNEK

-520 IDNLK
+520 INNLK

-555 KSIQTDN
+555 NSTQTDN
-562 NNINSNSY
+562 DIINMKEYMNGSNS
-570 LNESSSFSKNK
+570 FSRNK
-581 KERNKYYINTNKK
+581 KERNKYYLTTNKK
-594 TFEIQNNERFTY
+594 TLEIQSNERFTY
-606 YLESMKKRKEK
+606 YLESMKKENNND
-617 ENEIIKE
+617 NEIIKE
-624 KENLSLDYITPI
+624 KENLSLNYITPI
-636 KINKNANN
+636 KINKNV
-644 NNNININNNNINEK
+644 NNNINNNINEK

-671 NTSDV
+671 NILEV
-676 QQNSELNNLYQIN
+676 QQNSDLNNMCQIN
-689 NKNKNYTSS
+689 NNKIHNSS

-706 LTENNFL
+706 LSESNFIT
-713 NVANKNISISRCFS
+713 VANKNISISKSFS
-727 TLTNKIEQVKNII
+727 ILTNKIEHVKNII

-751 PEKKISPHNLFKVL
+751 PEKKISPHNLVKVL
-765 NHIEKYV
+765 NHIEKYI
-772 TYIFIYLNQSNSDIL
+772 TYIFIYLNQSNGEIL
-787 SILPSVSI
+787 SILPTVSI

-807 PFQMFNDNNQ
+807 PFQMYNDMQ
-817 NNIYNFDYG
+817 DNIYNFDYG
-826 YNKENEQYQ
+826 YPNKENYQYE
-835 INNQIEDINFDS
+835 INNQIEDIKFDS
-847 SSNNTSRENNIIIP
+847 SSSNTSKENIIPYP
-861 NFQELKHFFD
+861 NIQELKQFFD

-885 RNIYI
+885 RNMYI

-912 HNLRQSYKLN
+912 HNLRQSYKIN
-922 NVSEYSD
+922 NASEYSD
-929 FSETMNSKMKSQK
+929 FSETTNSKLKSQK
-942 EYIGEC
+942 EYGGEC

-975 KNYLVCFEIIVKK
+975 KNYLVCFEIVVRK
-988 IEKEKQGR
+988 IEKEKIGR
-996 HKNNLIQLGQEVNI
+996 NKVNLIQLGQEVNI

-1043 HKEYLTIMYNL
+1043 HKEFLTIMFDL

>member
-7 ENINQNNIEKN
+7 ENINQNNLEKN
-18 QIKSQIKPYSKNSI
+18 QTKSQIKPSSKNI
-32 GKNPN
+32 PGKNPFF
-37 YNESNTPSN
+37 NESNTLSN

-52 DFNNIYIRNNGQSLL
+52 DFNNIYNKNSGQSLL

-76 NNRLKDLIS
+76 NSRLKELLS
-85 DMKNELKQKEDA
+85 EMKNELRQKEEA
-97 LNDSQKIILKLKEEY
+97 LNDSQKIILKLKDEY

-123 NEKNKLQEKKES
+123 TEKNKIFEKKES

-141 NISKNQ
+141 NISKTQN
-147 AEYEHVLK
+147 EYERVLK
-155 LNEQLKQELIR
+155 LNDQLKQELIR

-172 YYKSNFSNATN
+172 YYKSNFSSATN

-199 KDLKIEGDKCVNMLQ
+199 NDLKIEGDKCVNMLQ

-225 KINELNQ
+225 KINELNS
-232 IINQKNEQL
+232 IISQKNDQL
-241 KVMVNFSKEINN
+241 KLMVNFSKEINN

-290 IKNTN
+290 IKNN
-295 NKNKDPYID
+295 NNLAKDANNDI
-304 NTNANDLV
+304 NNDLM

-324 QKCSMLLQDS
+324 QKCSTLLQDS

-344 GANYINKEFLID
+344 GANFINKEFLID

-376 NLFNFLKNIF
+376 NLYNFLKNIF
-386 GKLDLASAFNTG
+386 GKLDTASVFNTG
-398 IHEKVMKMGDFK
+398 IHEKVMKMNDFK
-410 FQFFQMKKLYENYY
+410 FQFFQMKLMFENYY

-433 LKELNLY
+433 LKELKLY
-440 IDKLKNDMDKKNKK
+440 IEKLKNDMDKKNKK
-454 FKEKLNELMNLIE
+454 YKEKINELMNLIE
-467 LNENNIN
+467 LNENNLTN
-474 KEKNKGNVQN
+474 EKNKDSVKN
-484 NINKLK
+484 NIGKLK

-498 QMDKINNDN
+498 QMDKINNEK
-507 YNLTEKNKEKDNL
+507 YNLTEKNKEKDDL
-520 IDNLK
+520 INNLK

-555 KSIQTDN
+555 NSTQTDN
-562 NNINSNSY
+562 DIINMKEYMNGSNS
-570 LNESSSFSKNK
+570 FSRNK
-581 KERNKYYINTNKK
+581 KERNKYYLTTNKK
-594 TFEIQNNERFTY
+594 TLEIQSNERFTY
-606 YLESMKKRKEK
+606 YLESMKKENNNDN

-624 KENLSLDYITPI
+624 KENLSLNYITPI
-636 KINKNANN
+636 KINKNV
-644 NNNININNNNINEK
+644 NNNINNNINEK

-671 NTSDV
+671 NILEV
-676 QQNSELNNLYQIN
+676 QQNSDLNNMCQIN
-689 NKNKNYTSS
+689 NNKIHNSS

-706 LTENNFL
+706 LNESNFIT
-713 NVANKNISISRCFS
+713 VANKNISISKSFS
-727 TLTNKIEQVKNII
+727 ILTNKIEHVKNII

-765 NHIEKYV
+765 NHIEKYI
-772 TYIFIYLNQSNSDIL
+772 TYIFIYLNQSNGEIL
-787 SILPSVSI
+787 SILPTVSI

-807 PFQMFNDNNQ
+807 PFQMYNDMQ
-817 NNIYNFDYG
+817 DNIYNFDYG
-826 YNKENEQYQ
+826 YPNKENYQYE
-835 INNQIEDINFDS
+835 INNQIEDIKFDS
-847 SSNNTSRENNIIIP
+847 SSSNTSKENIIPYP
-861 NFQELKHFFD
+861 NIQELKQFFD

-885 RNIYI
+885 RNMYI

-912 HNLRQSYKLN
+912 HNLRQSYKIN
-922 NVSEYSD
+922 NASEYSD
-929 FSETMNSKMKSQK
+929 FSETTNSKLKSQK
-942 EYIGEC
+942 EYGGEC
-948 DDYRI
+948 EDYRI

-975 KNYLVCFEIIVKK
+975 KNYLVCFEIVVRK
-988 IEKEKQGR
+988 IEKEKIGR
-996 HKNNLIQLGQEVNI
+996 NKVNLIQLGQEVNI

-1043 HKEYLTIMYNL
+1043 HKEFLTIMFDL

>member
-7 ENINQNNIEKN
+7 ENINQNNLEKN
-18 QIKSQIKPYSKNSI
+18 QTKSQIKPSSKNI
-32 GKNPN
+32 PGKNPFF
-37 YNESNTPSN
+37 NESNTSSN

-52 DFNNIYIRNNGQSLL
+52 DFNNIYNKNSGQSLL

-76 NNRLKDLIS
+76 NSRLKELLS
-85 DMKNELKQKEDA
+85 EMKNELRQKEEA
-97 LNDSQKIILKLKEEY
+97 LNDSQKIILKLKDEY

-123 NEKNKLQEKKES
+123 TEKNKIFEKKES

-141 NISKNQ
+141 NISKTQN
-147 AEYEHVLK
+147 EYERVLK
-155 LNEQLKQELIR
+155 LNDQLKQELIR

-172 YYKSNFSNATN
+172 YYKSNFSSATN

-199 KDLKIEGDKCVNMLQ
+199 NDLKIEGDKCVNMLQ

-225 KINELNQ
+225 KINELNS
-232 IINQKNEQL
+232 IISQKNDQL
-241 KVMVNFSKEINN
+241 KLMVNFSKEINN

-290 IKNTN
+290 IKNN
-295 NKNKDPYID
+295 NNLAKDANNDI
-304 NTNANDLV
+304 NNDLM

-324 QKCSMLLQDS
+324 QKCSTLLQDS

-344 GANYINKEFLID
+344 GANFINKEFLID

-376 NLFNFLKNIF
+376 NLYNFLKNIF
-386 GKLDLASAFNTG
+386 GKLDTASAFNTG
-398 IHEKVMKMGDFK
+398 IHEKVMKMNDFK
-410 FQFFQMKKLYENYY
+410 FQFFQMKLMFENYY

-433 LKELNLY
+433 LKELKLY
-440 IDKLKNDMDKKNKK
+440 IEKLKNDMDKKNKK
-454 FKEKLNELMNLIE
+454 YKEKINELMNLIE
-467 LNENNIN
+467 LNENNLTN
-474 KEKNKGNVQN
+474 EKNKDSVKN
-484 NINKLK
+484 NIGKLK

-498 QMDKINNDN
+498 QMDKINNEK
-507 YNLTEKNKEKDNL
+507 YNLTEKNKEKGDL
-520 IDNLK
+520 INNLK

-555 KSIQTDN
+555 NSTQTDN
-562 NNINSNSY
+562 DIINMKEYMNGSNS
-570 LNESSSFSKNK
+570 FSRNK
-581 KERNKYYINTNKK
+581 KERNKYYLTTNKK
-594 TFEIQNNERFTY
+594 TLEIQSNERFTY
-606 YLESMKKRKEK
+606 YLESMKKENNNDN

-624 KENLSLDYITPI
+624 KENLSLNYITPI
-636 KINKNANN
+636 KINKNV
-644 NNNININNNNINEK
+644 NNNINNNINEK

-671 NTSDV
+671 NILEV
-676 QQNSELNNLYQIN
+676 QQNSDLNNMCQIN
-689 NKNKNYTSS
+689 NNKIHNSS

-706 LTENNFL
+706 LNESNFIT
-713 NVANKNISISRCFS
+713 VANKNISISKSFS
-727 TLTNKIEQVKNII
+727 ILTNKIEHVKNII

-751 PEKKISPHNLFKVL
+751 PEKKISPHNLVKVL
-765 NHIEKYV
+765 NHIEKYI
-772 TYIFIYLNQSNSDIL
+772 TYIFIYLNQSNGEIL
-787 SILPSVSI
+787 SILPTVSI

-807 PFQMFNDNNQ
+807 PFQMYNDMQ
-817 NNIYNFDYG
+817 DNIYNFDYG
-826 YNKENEQYQ
+826 YPNKENYQYE
-835 INNQIEDINFDS
+835 INNQIEDIKFDS
-847 SSNNTSRENNIIIP
+847 SSSNTSKENIIPYP
-861 NFQELKHFFD
+861 NIQELKQFFD

-885 RNIYI
+885 RNMYI

-912 HNLRQSYKLN
+912 HNLRQSYKIN
-922 NVSEYSD
+922 NASEYSD
-929 FSETMNSKMKSQK
+929 LSETTNSKLKSQK
-942 EYIGEC
+942 EYGGEC
-948 DDYRI
+948 EDYRI

-975 KNYLVCFEIIVKK
+975 KNYLVCFEIVVRK
-988 IEKEKQGR
+988 IEKEKIGR
-996 HKNNLIQLGQEVNI
+996 NKVNLIQLGQEVNI

-1043 HKEYLTIMYNL
+1043 HKEFLTIMFDL

>member
-7 ENINQNNIEKN
+7 ENINQNNLEKN
-18 QIKSQIKPYSKNSI
+18 QTKSQIKPSSKNI
-32 GKNPN
+32 PGKNPFF
-37 YNESNTPSN
+37 NESNTSSN

-52 DFNNIYIRNNGQSLL
+52 DFNNIYNKNSGQSLL

-76 NNRLKDLIS
+76 NSRLKELLS
-85 DMKNELKQKEDA
+85 EMKNELRQKEEA
-97 LNDSQKIILKLKEEY
+97 LNDSQKIILKLKDEY

-123 NEKNKLQEKKES
+123 TEKNKIFEKKES

-141 NISKNQ
+141 NISKTQN
-147 AEYEHVLK
+147 EYERVLK
-155 LNEQLKQELIR
+155 LNDQLKQELIR

-172 YYKSNFSNATN
+172 YYKSNFSSATN

-199 KDLKIEGDKCVNMLQ
+199 NDLKIEGDKCVNMLQ

-225 KINELNQ
+225 KINELNS
-232 IINQKNEQL
+232 IISQKNDQL
-241 KVMVNFSKEINN
+241 KLMVNFSKEINN

-290 IKNTN
+290 IKNN
-295 NKNKDPYID
+295 NNLAKDANNDI
-304 NTNANDLV
+304 NNDLM

-324 QKCSMLLQDS
+324 QKCSTLLQDS

-344 GANYINKEFLID
+344 GANFINKEFLID

-376 NLFNFLKNIF
+376 NLYNFLKNIF
-386 GKLDLASAFNTG
+386 GKLDTASAFNAG
-398 IHEKVMKMGDFK
+398 IHEKVMKMNDFK
-410 FQFFQMKKLYENYY
+410 FQFFQMKLMFENYY

-433 LKELNLY
+433 LKELKLY
-440 IDKLKNDMDKKNKK
+440 IEKLKNDMDKKNKK
-454 FKEKLNELMNLIE
+454 YKEKINELMNLIE
-467 LNENNIN
+467 LNENNLTN
-474 KEKNKGNVQN
+474 EKNKDSVKN
-484 NINKLK
+484 NIGKLK

-498 QMDKINNDN
+498 QMDKINNEK
-507 YNLTEKNKEKDNL
+507 YNLTEKNKEKDDL
-520 IDNLK
+520 INNLK

-555 KSIQTDN
+555 NSTQTDN
-562 NNINSNSY
+562 DIINMKEYMNGSNS
-570 LNESSSFSKNK
+570 FSRNK
-581 KERNKYYINTNKK
+581 KERNKYYLTTNKK
-594 TFEIQNNERFTY
+594 TLEIQSNERFTY
-606 YLESMKKRKEK
+606 YLESMKKENNNDN

-624 KENLSLDYITPI
+624 KENLSLNYITPI
-636 KINKNANN
+636 KINKNV
-644 NNNININNNNINEK
+644 NNNINNNINEK

-671 NTSDV
+671 NILEV
-676 QQNSELNNLYQIN
+676 QQNSDLNNMCQIN
-689 NKNKNYTSS
+689 NNKIHNSS

-706 LTENNFL
+706 LNESNFIT
-713 NVANKNISISRCFS
+713 VANKNISISKSFS
-727 TLTNKIEQVKNII
+727 ILTNKIEHVKNII

-765 NHIEKYV
+765 NHIEKYI
-772 TYIFIYLNQSNSDIL
+772 TYIFIYLNQSNGEIL
-787 SILPSVSI
+787 SILPTVSI

-807 PFQMFNDNNQ
+807 PFQMYNDMQ
-817 NNIYNFDYG
+817 DNIYNFDYG
-826 YNKENEQYQ
+826 YPNKENYQYE
-835 INNQIEDINFDS
+835 INNQIEDIKFDS
-847 SSNNTSRENNIIIP
+847 SSSNTSKENIIPYP
-861 NFQELKHFFD
+861 NIQELKQFFD

-885 RNIYI
+885 RNMYI

-912 HNLRQSYKLN
+912 HNLRQSYKIN
-922 NVSEYSD
+922 NASEYSD
-929 FSETMNSKMKSQK
+929 FSETTNSKLKSQK
-942 EYIGEC
+942 EYGGEC
-948 DDYRI
+948 EDYRI

-975 KNYLVCFEIIVKK
+975 KNYLVCFEIVVRK
-988 IEKEKQGR
+988 IEKEKIGR
-996 HKNNLIQLGQEVNI
+996 NKVNLIQLGQEVNI

-1043 HKEYLTIMYNL
+1043 HKEFLTIMFDL

>member
-7 ENINQNNIEKN
+7 ENINQNNLEKN
-18 QIKSQIKPYSKNSI
+18 QTKSQIKPSSKNI
-32 GKNPN
+32 PGKNPFF
-37 YNESNTPSN
+37 NESNTSSN

-52 DFNNIYIRNNGQSLL
+52 DFNNIYNKNSGQSLL

-76 NNRLKDLIS
+76 NSRLKELLS
-85 DMKNELKQKEDA
+85 EMKNELRQKEEA
-97 LNDSQKIILKLKEEY
+97 LNDSQKIILKLKDEY

-123 NEKNKLQEKKES
+123 TEKNKIFEKKES

-141 NISKNQ
+141 NISKTQN
-147 AEYEHVLK
+147 EYERVLK
-155 LNEQLKQELIR
+155 LNDQLKQELIR

-172 YYKSNFSNATN
+172 YYKSNFSSATN

-193 TKEMII
+193 TKELII
-199 KDLKIEGDKCVNMLQ
+199 NDLKIEGDKCVNMLQ

-225 KINELNQ
+225 KINELNS
-232 IINQKNEQL
+232 IISQKNDQL
-241 KVMVNFSKEINN
+241 KLMVNFSKEINN

-290 IKNTN
+290 IKNN
-295 NKNKDPYID
+295 NNLAKDANNDI
-304 NTNANDLV
+304 NNDLM

-324 QKCSMLLQDS
+324 QKCSTLLQDS

-344 GANYINKEFLID
+344 GANFINKEFLID

-376 NLFNFLKNIF
+376 NLYNFLKNIF
-386 GKLDLASAFNTG
+386 GKLDTASAFNTG
-398 IHEKVMKMGDFK
+398 IHEKVMKMNDFK
-410 FQFFQMKKLYENYY
+410 FQFFQMKLMFENYY

-433 LKELNLY
+433 LKELKLY
-440 IDKLKNDMDKKNKK
+440 IEKLKNDMDKKNKK
-454 FKEKLNELMNLIE
+454 YKEKINELMNLIE
-467 LNENNIN
+467 LNENNLTN
-474 KEKNKGNVQN
+474 EKNKDSVKN
-484 NINKLK
+484 NIGKLK

-498 QMDKINNDN
+498 QMDKINNEK
-507 YNLTEKNKEKDNL
+507 YNLTEKNKEKDDL
-520 IDNLK
+520 INNLK

-555 KSIQTDN
+555 NSTQTDN
-562 NNINSNSY
+562 DIINMKEYMNGSNS
-570 LNESSSFSKNK
+570 FSRNK
-581 KERNKYYINTNKK
+581 KERNKYYLTTNKK
-594 TFEIQNNERFTY
+594 TLEIQSNERFTY
-606 YLESMKKRKEK
+606 YLESMKKEK
-617 ENEIIKE
+617 NNDNENEIIKE
-624 KENLSLDYITPI
+624 KENLSLNYITPI
-636 KINKNANN
+636 KINKNV
-644 NNNININNNNINEK
+644 NNNINNNINEK

-671 NTSDV
+671 NILEV
-676 QQNSELNNLYQIN
+676 QQNSDLNNMCQIN
-689 NKNKNYTSS
+689 NNKIHNSS

-706 LTENNFL
+706 LNESNFIT
-713 NVANKNISISRCFS
+713 VANKNISISKSFS
-727 TLTNKIEQVKNII
+727 ILTNKIEHVKNII

-765 NHIEKYV
+765 NHIEKYI
-772 TYIFIYLNQSNSDIL
+772 TYIFIYLNQSNGEIL
-787 SILPSVSI
+787 SILPTVSI

-807 PFQMFNDNNQ
+807 PFQMYNDMQ
-817 NNIYNFDYG
+817 DNIYNFDYG
-826 YNKENEQYQ
+826 YPNKENYQYE
-835 INNQIEDINFDS
+835 INNQIEDIKFDS
-847 SSNNTSRENNIIIP
+847 SSSNTSKENIIPYP
-861 NFQELKHFFD
+861 NIQELKQFFD

-885 RNIYI
+885 RNMYI

-912 HNLRQSYKLN
+912 HNLRQSYKIN
-922 NVSEYSD
+922 NASEYSD
-929 FSETMNSKMKSQK
+929 FSETTNSKLKSQK
-942 EYIGEC
+942 EYGGEC
-948 DDYRI
+948 EDYRI

-975 KNYLVCFEIIVKK
+975 KNYLVCFEIVVRK
-988 IEKEKQGR
+988 IEKEKIGR
-996 HKNNLIQLGQEVNI
+996 NKANLIQLGQEVNI

-1043 HKEYLTIMYNL
+1043 HKEFLTIMFDL

>member
-7 ENINQNNIEKN
+7 ENINQNNLEKN
-18 QIKSQIKPYSKNSI
+18 QTKSQIKPSSKNI
-32 GKNPN
+32 PGKNPFF
-37 YNESNTPSN
+37 NESNTSSN

-52 DFNNIYIRNNGQSLL
+52 DFNNIYNKNSGQSLL

-76 NNRLKDLIS
+76 NSRLKELLS
-85 DMKNELKQKEDA
+85 EMKNELRQKEEA
-97 LNDSQKIILKLKEEY
+97 LNDSQKIILKLKDEY

-123 NEKNKLQEKKES
+123 TEKNKIFEKKES

-141 NISKNQ
+141 NISKTQN
-147 AEYEHVLK
+147 EYERVLK
-155 LNEQLKQELIR
+155 LNDQLKQELIR

-172 YYKSNFSNATN
+172 YYKSNFSSATN

-199 KDLKIEGDKCVNMLQ
+199 NDLKIEGDKCVNMLQ

-225 KINELNQ
+225 KINELNS
-232 IINQKNEQL
+232 IISQKNDQL
-241 KVMVNFSKEINN
+241 KLMVNFSKEINN

-290 IKNTN
+290 IKNN
-295 NKNKDPYID
+295 NNLAKDANND
-304 NTNANDLV
+304 FNNDLM

-324 QKCSMLLQDS
+324 QKCSTLLQDS

-344 GANYINKEFLID
+344 GANFINKEFLID

-376 NLFNFLKNIF
+376 NLYNFLKNIF
-386 GKLDLASAFNTG
+386 GKLDIASAFNTG
-398 IHEKVMKMGDFK
+398 IHEKVMKMNDFK
-410 FQFFQMKKLYENYY
+410 FQFFQMKLMFENYY

-433 LKELNLY
+433 LKELKLY
-440 IDKLKNDMDKKNKK
+440 IEKLKNDMDKKNKK
-454 FKEKLNELMNLIE
+454 YKEKINELMNLIE
-467 LNENNIN
+467 LNENNLTN
-474 KEKNKGNVQN
+474 EKNKDSVKN
-484 NINKLK
+484 NIGKLK

-498 QMDKINNDN
+498 QMDKINNEK
-507 YNLTEKNKEKDNL
+507 YNLTEKNKEKDDL
-520 IDNLK
+520 INNLK

-555 KSIQTDN
+555 NSTQTDN
-562 NNINSNSY
+562 DIINMKEYMNGSNS
-570 LNESSSFSKNK
+570 FSRNK
-581 KERNKYYINTNKK
+581 KERNKYYLTTNKK
-594 TFEIQNNERFTY
+594 TLEIQSNERFTY
-606 YLESMKKRKEK
+606 YLESMKKENNNDN

-624 KENLSLDYITPI
+624 KENLSLNYITPI
-636 KINKNANN
+636 KINKNV
-644 NNNININNNNINEK
+644 NNNINNNINEK

-671 NTSDV
+671 NILEV
-676 QQNSELNNLYQIN
+676 QQNSDLNNMCQIN
-689 NKNKNYTSS
+689 NNKIHNSS
-698 FKEDFKKE
+698 FKDDFKKE
-706 LTENNFL
+706 LSESNFIT
-713 NVANKNISISRCFS
+713 VANKNISISKSFS
-727 TLTNKIEQVKNII
+727 ILTNKIEHVKNII

-765 NHIEKYV
+765 NHIEKYI
-772 TYIFIYLNQSNSDIL
+772 TYIFIYLNQSNGEIL
-787 SILPSVSI
+787 SILPTVSI

-807 PFQMFNDNNQ
+807 PFQMYNDMQ
-817 NNIYNFDYG
+817 DNIYNFDYG
-826 YNKENEQYQ
+826 YPNKENYQYE
-835 INNQIEDINFDS
+835 INNQIEDIKFDS
-847 SSNNTSRENNIIIP
+847 SSSNTSKENIIPYP
-861 NFQELKHFFD
+861 NIQELKQFFD
-871 INKKIFSSSELIKY
+871 VNKKIFSSSELIKY
-885 RNIYI
+885 RNMYI

-912 HNLRQSYKLN
+912 HNLRQSYKIN
-922 NVSEYSD
+922 NASEYSD
-929 FSETMNSKMKSQK
+929 FSETTNSKLKSQK
-942 EYIGEC
+942 EYGGEC
-948 DDYRI
+948 EDYRI

-975 KNYLVCFEIIVKK
+975 KNYLVCFEIVVRK
-988 IEKEKQGR
+988 IEKEKIGR
-996 HKNNLIQLGQEVNI
+996 NKVNLIQLGQEVNI

-1043 HKEYLTIMYNL
+1043 HKEFLTIMFDL

>member
-7 ENINQNNIEKN
+7 ENINQNNLEKN
-18 QIKSQIKPYSKNSI
+18 QTKSQIKPSSKNI
-32 GKNPN
+32 PGKNPFF
-37 YNESNTPSN
+37 NESNTSSN

-52 DFNNIYIRNNGQSLL
+52 DFNNIYNKNNGQSLL

-76 NNRLKDLIS
+76 NSRLKELLS
-85 DMKNELKQKEDA
+85 EMKNELRQKEEA
-97 LNDSQKIILKLKEEY
+97 LNDSQKIILKLKDEY

-123 NEKNKLQEKKES
+123 TEKNKIFEKKES

-141 NISKNQ
+141 NISKTQN
-147 AEYEHVLK
+147 EYERVLK

-172 YYKSNFSNATN
+172 YYKSNFSNAAN

-199 KDLKIEGDKCVNMLQ
+199 NDLKIEGDKCVNMLQ

-225 KINELNQ
+225 KINELNS
-232 IINQKNEQL
+232 IISQKNDQL
-241 KVMVNFSKEINN
+241 KLMVNFSKEINN

-290 IKNTN
+290 IKNN
-295 NKNKDPYID
+295 NNLAKDANNDI
-304 NTNANDLV
+304 NNDLM

-324 QKCSMLLQDS
+324 QKCSTLLQDS

-344 GANYINKEFLID
+344 GANFINKEFLID

-376 NLFNFLKNIF
+376 NLYNFLKNIF
-386 GKLDLASAFNTG
+386 GKLDIASAFNTG
-398 IHEKVMKMGDFK
+398 IHEKVMKMNDFK
-410 FQFFQMKKLYENYY
+410 FQFFQMKLMFENYY

-433 LKELNLY
+433 LKELKLY
-440 IDKLKNDMDKKNKK
+440 IEKLKNDMDKKNKK
-454 FKEKLNELMNLIE
+454 YKEKINELMNLIE
-467 LNENNIN
+467 LNENNLTN
-474 KEKNKGNVQN
+474 EKNKDSVKN
-484 NINKLK
+484 NIGKLK

-498 QMDKINNDN
+498 QMDKINNEK

-520 IDNLK
+520 INNLK

-555 KSIQTDN
+555 NSTQTDN
-562 NNINSNSY
+562 DIINMKEYMNGSNS
-570 LNESSSFSKNK
+570 FSRNK
-581 KERNKYYINTNKK
+581 KERNKYYLTTNKK
-594 TFEIQNNERFTY
+594 TLEIQSNERFTY
-606 YLESMKKRKEK
+606 YLESMKKENNNDN

-624 KENLSLDYITPI
+624 KENLSLNYITPI
-636 KINKNANN
+636 KINKNV
-644 NNNININNNNINEK
+644 NNNINNNINEK
-658 YEINSFSKLTNLD
+658 YEINSFSELTNLD
-671 NTSDV
+671 NILEV
-676 QQNSELNNLYQIN
+676 QQNSDLNNMCQIN
-689 NKNKNYTSS
+689 NNKIHNSS

-706 LTENNFL
+706 LNESNFIT
-713 NVANKNISISRCFS
+713 VANKNISISKSFS
-727 TLTNKIEQVKNII
+727 ILTNKIEQLKNII

-765 NHIEKYV
+765 NHIEKYI
-772 TYIFIYLNQSNSDIL
+772 TYIFIYLNQSNGEIL
-787 SILPSVSI
+787 SILPTVSI

-807 PFQMFNDNNQ
+807 PFQMYNDMQ
-817 NNIYNFDYG
+817 DNIYNFDYG
-826 YNKENEQYQ
+826 YPNKENYQYE
-835 INNQIEDINFDS
+835 INNQIEDIKFDS
-847 SSNNTSRENNIIIP
+847 SSSNTSKENIIPYP
-861 NFQELKHFFD
+861 NIQELKQFFD

-885 RNIYI
+885 RNMYI

-912 HNLRQSYKLN
+912 HNLRQSYKIN
-922 NVSEYSD
+922 NASEYSD
-929 FSETMNSKMKSQK
+929 FSETTNSKLKSQK
-942 EYIGEC
+942 EYGGEC
-948 DDYRI
+948 EDYRI

-975 KNYLVCFEIIVKK
+975 KNYFVCFEIVVRK
-988 IEKEKQGR
+988 IEKEKIGR
-996 HKNNLIQLGQEVNI
+996 NKANLIQLGQEVNI

-1043 HKEYLTIMYNL
+1043 HKEFLTIMFDL

>member
-7 ENINQNNIEKN
+7 ENINQNNLEKN
-18 QIKSQIKPYSKNSI
+18 QTKSQIKPSSKNI
-32 GKNPN
+32 PGKNQFF
-37 YNESNTPSN
+37 NESNTSSN

-52 DFNNIYIRNNGQSLL
+52 DFNNIYNKNSGQSLL

-76 NNRLKDLIS
+76 NSRLKELLS
-85 DMKNELKQKEDA
+85 EMKNELRQKEEA
-97 LNDSQKIILKLKEEY
+97 LNDSQKIILKLKDEY

-123 NEKNKLQEKKES
+123 TEKNKIFEKKES

-141 NISKNQ
+141 NISKTQN
-147 AEYEHVLK
+147 EYERVLK
-155 LNEQLKQELIR
+155 LNDQLKQELIR

-172 YYKSNFSNATN
+172 YYKSNFSSATN

-199 KDLKIEGDKCVNMLQ
+199 NDLKIEGDKCVNMLQ

-225 KINELNQ
+225 KINELNS
-232 IINQKNEQL
+232 IISQKNDQL
-241 KVMVNFSKEINN
+241 KLMVNFSKEINN

-290 IKNTN
+290 IKNN
-295 NKNKDPYID
+295 NNLAKDANND
-304 NTNANDLV
+304 FNNDLM

-324 QKCSMLLQDS
+324 QKCSTLLQDS

-344 GANYINKEFLID
+344 GANFINKEFLID

-376 NLFNFLKNIF
+376 NLYNFLKNIF
-386 GKLDLASAFNTG
+386 GKLDTASAFNTG
-398 IHEKVMKMGDFK
+398 IHEKVMKMNDFK
-410 FQFFQMKKLYENYY
+410 FQFFQMKLMFENYY

-433 LKELNLY
+433 LKELKLY
-440 IDKLKNDMDKKNKK
+440 IEKLKNDMDKKNKK
-454 FKEKLNELMNLIE
+454 YKEKINELMNLIE
-467 LNENNIN
+467 LNENNLTN
-474 KEKNKGNVQN
+474 EKNKDSVKN
-484 NINKLK
+484 NIGKLK

-498 QMDKINNDN
+498 QMDKINNEK
-507 YNLTEKNKEKDNL
+507 YNLTEKNKEKDDL
-520 IDNLK
+520 INNLK
-525 KEIEKLN
+525 NEIEKLN
-532 LKINSLRTNPL
+532 SKINSLRTNPL

-555 KSIQTDN
+555 NSTQTDN
-562 NNINSNSY
+562 DIINMKEYMNGSNS
-570 LNESSSFSKNK
+570 FSRNK
-581 KERNKYYINTNKK
+581 KERNKYYLTTNKK
-594 TFEIQNNERFTY
+594 TLEIQSNERFTY
-606 YLESMKKRKEK
+606 YLESMKKENNNDN

-624 KENLSLDYITPI
+624 KENLSLNYITPI
-636 KINKNANN
+636 KINKNV
-644 NNNININNNNINEK
+644 NNNINNNINEK

-671 NTSDV
+671 NILEV
-676 QQNSELNNLYQIN
+676 QQNSDLNNMCQIN
-689 NKNKNYTSS
+689 NNKIHNSS

-706 LTENNFL
+706 LNESNFIT
-713 NVANKNISISRCFS
+713 VANKNISISKSFS
-727 TLTNKIEQVKNII
+727 ILTNKIEHVKNII

-765 NHIEKYV
+765 NHIEKYI
-772 TYIFIYLNQSNSDIL
+772 TYIFIYLNQSNGEIL
-787 SILPSVSI
+787 SILPTVSI

-807 PFQMFNDNNQ
+807 PFQMYNDMQ
-817 NNIYNFDYG
+817 DNIYNFDYG
-826 YNKENEQYQ
+826 YPNKENYQYE
-835 INNQIEDINFDS
+835 INNQIEDIKFDS
-847 SSNNTSRENNIIIP
+847 SSSNTSKENIIPYP
-861 NFQELKHFFD
+861 NIQELKQFFD

-885 RNIYI
+885 RNMYI

-912 HNLRQSYKLN
+912 HNLRQSYKIN
-922 NVSEYSD
+922 NASEYSD
-929 FSETMNSKMKSQK
+929 FSETTNSKLKSQK
-942 EYIGEC
+942 EYGGEC
-948 DDYRI
+948 EDYRI

-975 KNYLVCFEIIVKK
+975 KNYLVCFEIVVRK
-988 IEKEKQGR
+988 IEKEKIGR
-996 HKNNLIQLGQEVNI
+996 NKVNLIQLGQEVNI

-1043 HKEYLTIMYNL
+1043 HKEFLTIMFDL

>member
-7 ENINQNNIEKN
+7 ENINQNNLEKN
-18 QIKSQIKPYSKNSI
+18 QTKSQIKPSSKNI
-32 GKNPN
+32 PGKNPFF
-37 YNESNTPSN
+37 NESNTSSN

-52 DFNNIYIRNNGQSLL
+52 DFNNIYNKNSGQSLL

-76 NNRLKDLIS
+76 NSRLKELLS
-85 DMKNELKQKEDA
+85 EMKNELRQKEEA
-97 LNDSQKIILKLKEEY
+97 LNDSQKIILKLKDEY

-123 NEKNKLQEKKES
+123 TEKNKIFEKKES

-141 NISKNQ
+141 NISKTQN
-147 AEYEHVLK
+147 EYERVLK
-155 LNEQLKQELIR
+155 LNDQLKQELIR

-172 YYKSNFSNATN
+172 YYKSNFSSATN

-199 KDLKIEGDKCVNMLQ
+199 NDLKIEGDKCVNMLQ

-225 KINELNQ
+225 KINELNS
-232 IINQKNEQL
+232 IISQKNDQL
-241 KVMVNFSKEINN
+241 KLMVNFSKEINN

-290 IKNTN
+290 IKNN
-295 NKNKDPYID
+295 NNLAKDANNDI
-304 NTNANDLV
+304 NNDLM

-324 QKCSMLLQDS
+324 QKCSTLLQDS

-344 GANYINKEFLID
+344 GANFINKEFLID

-376 NLFNFLKNIF
+376 NLYNFLKNIF
-386 GKLDLASAFNTG
+386 GKLDTASAFNTG
-398 IHEKVMKMGDFK
+398 IHEKVMKMNDFK
-410 FQFFQMKKLYENYY
+410 FQVFQMKLMFENYY

-433 LKELNLY
+433 LKELKLY
-440 IDKLKNDMDKKNKK
+440 IEKLKNDMDKKNKK
-454 FKEKLNELMNLIE
+454 YKEKINELMNLIE
-467 LNENNIN
+467 LNENNLTN
-474 KEKNKGNVQN
+474 EKNKDSVKN
-484 NINKLK
+484 NIGKLK

-498 QMDKINNDN
+498 QMDKINNEK
-507 YNLTEKNKEKDNL
+507 YNLTEKNKEKDDL
-520 IDNLK
+520 INNLK

-555 KSIQTDN
+555 NSTQTDN
-562 NNINSNSY
+562 DIINMKEYMNGSNS
-570 LNESSSFSKNK
+570 FSRNK
-581 KERNKYYINTNKK
+581 KERNKYYLTTNKK
-594 TFEIQNNERFTY
+594 TLEIQSNERFTY
-606 YLESMKKRKEK
+606 YLESMKKENNNDN

-624 KENLSLDYITPI
+624 KENLSLNYITPI
-636 KINKNANN
+636 KINKNV
-644 NNNININNNNINEK
+644 NNNINNNINEK

-671 NTSDV
+671 NILEV
-676 QQNSELNNLYQIN
+676 QQNSDLNNMCQIN
-689 NKNKNYTSS
+689 NNKIHNSS

-706 LTENNFL
+706 LNESNFIT
-713 NVANKNISISRCFS
+713 VANKNISISKSFS
-727 TLTNKIEQVKNII
+727 ILTNKIEHVKNII

-765 NHIEKYV
+765 NHIEKYI
-772 TYIFIYLNQSNSDIL
+772 TYIFIYLNQSNGEIL
-787 SILPSVSI
+787 SILPTVSI

-807 PFQMFNDNNQ
+807 PFQMYNDMQ
-817 NNIYNFDYG
+817 DNIYNFDYG
-826 YNKENEQYQ
+826 YPNKENYQYK
-835 INNQIEDINFDS
+835 INNQIEDIKFDS
-847 SSNNTSRENNIIIP
+847 SSSNTSKENIIPYP
-861 NFQELKHFFD
+861 NIQELKQFFD

-885 RNIYI
+885 RNMYI

-912 HNLRQSYKLN
+912 HNLRQSYKIN
-922 NVSEYSD
+922 NASEYSD
-929 FSETMNSKMKSQK
+929 FSETTNSKLKSQK
-942 EYIGEC
+942 EYGGEC
-948 DDYRI
+948 EDYRI

-975 KNYLVCFEIIVKK
+975 KNYLVCFEIVVRK
-988 IEKEKQGR
+988 IEKEKIGR
-996 HKNNLIQLGQEVNI
+996 NKVNLIQLGQEVNI

-1043 HKEYLTIMYNL
+1043 HKEFLTIMFDL

>member
-7 ENINQNNIEKN
+7 ENINQNNLEKN
-18 QIKSQIKPYSKNSI
+18 QTKSQIKPSSKNI
-32 GKNPN
+32 PGKNPFF
-37 YNESNTPSN
+37 NESNTSSN

-52 DFNNIYIRNNGQSLL
+52 DFNNIYNKNSGQSLL

-76 NNRLKDLIS
+76 NSRLKELLS
-85 DMKNELKQKEDA
+85 EMQNELRQKEEA
-97 LNDSQKIILKLKEEY
+97 LNDSQKIILKLKDEY

-123 NEKNKLQEKKES
+123 TEKNKIFEKKES

-141 NISKNQ
+141 NISKTQN
-147 AEYEHVLK
+147 EYERVLK
-155 LNEQLKQELIR
+155 LNDQLKQELIR

-172 YYKSNFSNATN
+172 YCKSNFSSATN

-199 KDLKIEGDKCVNMLQ
+199 NDLKIEGDKCVNMLQ

-225 KINELNQ
+225 KINELNS
-232 IINQKNEQL
+232 IISQKNDQL
-241 KVMVNFSKEINN
+241 KLMVNFSKEINN

-290 IKNTN
+290 IKNN
-295 NKNKDPYID
+295 NNLAKDANND
-304 NTNANDLV
+304 FNNDLM

-324 QKCSMLLQDS
+324 QKCSTLLQDS

-344 GANYINKEFLID
+344 GANFINKEFLID

-376 NLFNFLKNIF
+376 NLYNFLKNIF
-386 GKLDLASAFNTG
+386 GKLDIASAFNTG
-398 IHEKVMKMGDFK
+398 IHEKVMKMNDFK
-410 FQFFQMKKLYENYY
+410 FQFFQMKLMFENYY

-433 LKELNLY
+433 LKELKLY
-440 IDKLKNDMDKKNKK
+440 IEKLKNDMDKKNKK
-454 FKEKLNELMNLIE
+454 YKEKINELMNLIE
-467 LNENNIN
+467 LNENNLTN
-474 KEKNKGNVQN
+474 EKNKDSVKN
-484 NINKLK
+484 NIGKLK

-498 QMDKINNDN
+498 QMDKINNEK
-507 YNLTEKNKEKDNL
+507 YNLTEKNKEKDDL
-520 IDNLK
+520 INNLK

-555 KSIQTDN
+555 NSTQTDN
-562 NNINSNSY
+562 DIINMKEYMNGSNS
-570 LNESSSFSKNK
+570 FSRNK
-581 KERNKYYINTNKK
+581 KERNKYYLTTNKK
-594 TFEIQNNERFTY
+594 TLEIQSNERFTY
-606 YLESMKKRKEK
+606 YLESMKKENNNDN

-624 KENLSLDYITPI
+624 KENLSLNYITPI
-636 KINKNANN
+636 KINKNV
-644 NNNININNNNINEK
+644 NNNINNNINEK

-671 NTSDV
+671 NILEV
-676 QQNSELNNLYQIN
+676 QQNSDLNNMCQIN
-689 NKNKNYTSS
+689 NNKIHNSS

-706 LTENNFL
+706 LNESNFIT
-713 NVANKNISISRCFS
+713 VANKNISISKSFS
-727 TLTNKIEQVKNII
+727 ILTNKIEHVKNII

-765 NHIEKYV
+765 NHIEKYI
-772 TYIFIYLNQSNSDIL
+772 TYIFIYLNQSNGEIL
-787 SILPSVSI
+787 SILPTVSI

-807 PFQMFNDNNQ
+807 PFQMYNDMQ
-817 NNIYNFDYG
+817 DNIYNFDYG
-826 YNKENEQYQ
+826 YPNKENYQYE
-835 INNQIEDINFDS
+835 INNQIEDIKFDS
-847 SSNNTSRENNIIIP
+847 SSSNTSKENIIPYP
-861 NFQELKHFFD
+861 NIQELKQFFD

-885 RNIYI
+885 RNMYI

-912 HNLRQSYKLN
+912 HNLRQSYKIN
-922 NVSEYSD
+922 NASEYSD
-929 FSETMNSKMKSQK
+929 FSETTNSKLKSQK
-942 EYIGEC
+942 EYGGEC
-948 DDYRI
+948 EDYRI

-975 KNYLVCFEIIVKK
+975 KNYLVCFEIVVRK
-988 IEKEKQGR
+988 IEKEKIGR
-996 HKNNLIQLGQEVNI
+996 NKVNLIQLGQEVNI

-1043 HKEYLTIMYNL
+1043 HKEFLTIMFDL

>member
-7 ENINQNNIEKN
+7 ENINQNNLEKN
-18 QIKSQIKPYSKNSI
+18 QTKSQIKPSSKNI
-32 GKNPN
+32 PGKNPFF
-37 YNESNTPSN
+37 NESNTSSN

-52 DFNNIYIRNNGQSLL
+52 DFNNIYNKNSGQSLL

-76 NNRLKDLIS
+76 NSRLKELLS
-85 DMKNELKQKEDA
+85 EMKNELRQKEEA
-97 LNDSQKIILKLKEEY
+97 LNDSQKIILKLKDEY

-123 NEKNKLQEKKES
+123 TEKNKIFEKKES

-141 NISKNQ
+141 NISKTQN
-147 AEYEHVLK
+147 EYERVLK
-155 LNEQLKQELIR
+155 LNDQLKQELIR

-172 YYKSNFSNATN
+172 YYKSNFSSATN

-199 KDLKIEGDKCVNMLQ
+199 NDLKIEGDKCVNMLQ

-225 KINELNQ
+225 KINELNS
-232 IINQKNEQL
+232 IISQKNDQL
-241 KVMVNFSKEINN
+241 KLMVNFSKEINN

-290 IKNTN
+290 IKNN
-295 NKNKDPYID
+295 NNLAKDANNDI
-304 NTNANDLV
+304 NNDLM

-324 QKCSMLLQDS
+324 QKCSTLLQDS

-344 GANYINKEFLID
+344 GANFINKEFLID

-376 NLFNFLKNIF
+376 NLYNFLKNIF
-386 GKLDLASAFNTG
+386 GKLDTASAFNTG
-398 IHEKVMKMGDFK
+398 IHEKVMKMNDFK
-410 FQFFQMKKLYENYY
+410 FQFFQMKLMFENYY

-433 LKELNLY
+433 LKELKLY
-440 IDKLKNDMDKKNKK
+440 IEKLKNDMDKKNKK
-454 FKEKLNELMNLIE
+454 YKEKINELMNLIE
-467 LNENNIN
+467 LNENNLTN
-474 KEKNKGNVQN
+474 EKNKDSVKN
-484 NINKLK
+484 NIGKLK

-498 QMDKINNDN
+498 QMDKINNEK
-507 YNLTEKNKEKDNL
+507 YNLTEKNKEKDDL
-520 IDNLK
+520 INNLK

-555 KSIQTDN
+555 NSTQTDN
-562 NNINSNSY
+562 DIINMKEYMNGSNS
-570 LNESSSFSKNK
+570 FSRNK
-581 KERNKYYINTNKK
+581 KERNKYYLTTNKK
-594 TFEIQNNERFTY
+594 TLEIQSNERFTY
-606 YLESMKKRKEK
+606 YLESMKKENNNDN

-624 KENLSLDYITPI
+624 KENLSLNYITPI
-636 KINKNANN
+636 KINKNV
-644 NNNININNNNINEK
+644 NNNINNNINEK

-671 NTSDV
+671 NILEV
-676 QQNSELNNLYQIN
+676 QQNSDLNNMCQIN
-689 NKNKNYTSS
+689 NNKIHNSS

-706 LTENNFL
+706 LNESNFIT
-713 NVANKNISISRCFS
+713 VANKNISISKSFS
-727 TLTNKIEQVKNII
+727 ILTNKIEHVKNII

-751 PEKKISPHNLFKVL
+751 PEKKISPHNLVKVL
-765 NHIEKYV
+765 NHIEKYI
-772 TYIFIYLNQSNSDIL
+772 TYIFIYLNQSNGEIL
-787 SILPSVSI
+787 SILPTVSI

-807 PFQMFNDNNQ
+807 PFQMYNDMQ
-817 NNIYNFDYG
+817 DNIYNFDYG
-826 YNKENEQYQ
+826 YPNKENYQYE
-835 INNQIEDINFDS
+835 INNQIEDIKFDS
-847 SSNNTSRENNIIIP
+847 SSSNTSKENIIPYP
-861 NFQELKHFFD
+861 NIQELKQFFD

-885 RNIYI
+885 RNMYI

-912 HNLRQSYKLN
+912 HNLRQSYKIN
-922 NVSEYSD
+922 NASEYSD
-929 FSETMNSKMKSQK
+929 FSETTNSKLKSQK
-942 EYIGEC
+942 EYGGEC
-948 DDYRI
+948 EDYRI
-953 VNEKILNL
+953 GNEKILNL

-975 KNYLVCFEIIVKK
+975 KNYLVCFEIVVRK
-988 IEKEKQGR
+988 IEKEKIGR
-996 HKNNLIQLGQEVNI
+996 NKVNLIQLGQEVNI

-1043 HKEYLTIMYNL
+1043 HKEFLTIMFDL

>member
-7 ENINQNNIEKN
+7 ENINQNNLEKN
-18 QIKSQIKPYSKNSI
+18 QTKSQIKPSSKNI
-32 GKNPN
+32 PGKNPFF
-37 YNESNTPSN
+37 NESNTSSN

-52 DFNNIYIRNNGQSLL
+52 DFNNIYNKNSGQSLL

-76 NNRLKDLIS
+76 NSRLKELLS
-85 DMKNELKQKEDA
+85 EMKNELRQKEEA
-97 LNDSQKIILKLKEEY
+97 LNDSQKIILKLKDEY

-123 NEKNKLQEKKES
+123 TEKNKIFEKKES

-141 NISKNQ
+141 NISKTQN
-147 AEYEHVLK
+147 EYERVLK
-155 LNEQLKQELIR
+155 LNDQLKQELIR

-172 YYKSNFSNATN
+172 YYKSNFSSATN

-199 KDLKIEGDKCVNMLQ
+199 NDLKIEGDKCVNMLQ

-225 KINELNQ
+225 KINELNS
-232 IINQKNEQL
+232 IISQKNDQL
-241 KVMVNFSKEINN
+241 KLMVNFSKEINN

-290 IKNTN
+290 IKNN
-295 NKNKDPYID
+295 NNLAKDANNDI
-304 NTNANDLV
+304 NNDLM

-324 QKCSMLLQDS
+324 QKCSTLLQDS

-344 GANYINKEFLID
+344 GANFINKEFLID

-376 NLFNFLKNIF
+376 NLYNFLKNIF
-386 GKLDLASAFNTG
+386 GKLDTASAFNTG
-398 IHEKVMKMGDFK
+398 IHEKVMKMNDFK
-410 FQFFQMKKLYENYY
+410 FQFFQMKLMFENYY

-433 LKELNLY
+433 LKELKLY
-440 IDKLKNDMDKKNKK
+440 IEKLKNDMDKKNKK
-454 FKEKLNELMNLIE
+454 YKEKINELMNLIE
-467 LNENNIN
+467 LNENNLTN
-474 KEKNKGNVQN
+474 EKNKDSVKN
-484 NINKLK
+484 NIGKLK

-498 QMDKINNDN
+498 QMDKINNEK
-507 YNLTEKNKEKDNL
+507 YNLTEKNKEKDDL
-520 IDNLK
+520 INNLK

-555 KSIQTDN
+555 NSTQTDN
-562 NNINSNSY
+562 DIINMKEYMNGSNS
-570 LNESSSFSKNK
+570 FSRNK
-581 KERNKYYINTNKK
+581 KERNKYYLTTNKK
-594 TFEIQNNERFTY
+594 TLEIQSNERFTY
-606 YLESMKKRKEK
+606 YLESMKKENNNDN

-624 KENLSLDYITPI
+624 KENLSLNYITPI
-636 KINKNANN
+636 KINKNV
-644 NNNININNNNINEK
+644 NNNINNNINEK

-671 NTSDV
+671 NILEV
-676 QQNSELNNLYQIN
+676 QQNSDLNNMCQIN
-689 NKNKNYTSS
+689 NNKIHNSS

-706 LTENNFL
+706 LNESNFIT
-713 NVANKNISISRCFS
+713 VANKNISISKSFS
-727 TLTNKIEQVKNII
+727 ILTNKIEHVKNII

-765 NHIEKYV
+765 NHIEKYI
-772 TYIFIYLNQSNSDIL
+772 TYIFIYLNQSNGEIL
-787 SILPSVSI
+787 SILPTVSI

-807 PFQMFNDNNQ
+807 PFQMYNDMQ
-817 NNIYNFDYG
+817 DNIYNFDYG
-826 YNKENEQYQ
+826 YPNKENYQYE
-835 INNQIEDINFDS
+835 INNQIEDIKFDS
-847 SSNNTSRENNIIIP
+847 SSSNTSKENIIPYP
-861 NFQELKHFFD
+861 NIQELKQFFD

-885 RNIYI
+885 RNMYI

-912 HNLRQSYKLN
+912 HNLRQSYKIN
-922 NVSEYSD
+922 NASEYSD
-929 FSETMNSKMKSQK
+929 FSETTNSKLKSQK
-942 EYIGEC
+942 EYGGEC

-975 KNYLVCFEIIVKK
+975 KNYLVCFEIVVRK
-988 IEKEKQGR
+988 IEKEKIGR
-996 HKNNLIQLGQEVNI
+996 NKANLIQLGQEVNI

-1043 HKEYLTIMYNL
+1043 HKEFLTIMFDL

>member
-7 ENINQNNIEKN
+7 ENINQNNLEKN
-18 QIKSQIKPYSKNSI
+18 QTKSQIKPSSKNI
-32 GKNPN
+32 PGKNPFF
-37 YNESNTPSN
+37 NESNTSSN

-52 DFNNIYIRNNGQSLL
+52 DFNNIYNKNSGQSLL

-76 NNRLKDLIS
+76 NSRLKELLS
-85 DMKNELKQKEDA
+85 EMKNELRQKEEA
-97 LNDSQKIILKLKEEY
+97 LNDSQKIILKLKDEY

-123 NEKNKLQEKKES
+123 TEKNKIFEKKES

-141 NISKNQ
+141 NISKTQN
-147 AEYEHVLK
+147 EYERVLK
-155 LNEQLKQELIR
+155 LNDQLKQELIR

-172 YYKSNFSNATN
+172 YYKSNFSSATN

-199 KDLKIEGDKCVNMLQ
+199 NDLKIEGDKCVNMLQ

-225 KINELNQ
+225 KINELNS
-232 IINQKNEQL
+232 IISQKNDQL
-241 KVMVNFSKEINN
+241 KLMVNFSKEINN

-290 IKNTN
+290 IKNN
-295 NKNKDPYID
+295 NNLAKDANNDI
-304 NTNANDLV
+304 NNDLM

-324 QKCSMLLQDS
+324 QKCSTLLQDS

-344 GANYINKEFLID
+344 GANFINKEFLID

-376 NLFNFLKNIF
+376 NLYNFLKNIF
-386 GKLDLASAFNTG
+386 GKLDIASAFNTG
-398 IHEKVMKMGDFK
+398 IHEKVMKMNDFK
-410 FQFFQMKKLYENYY
+410 FQFFQMKLMFENYY

-433 LKELNLY
+433 LKELKLY
-440 IDKLKNDMDKKNKK
+440 IEKLKNDMDKKNKK
-454 FKEKLNELMNLIE
+454 YKEKINELMNLIE
-467 LNENNIN
+467 LNENNLTN
-474 KEKNKGNVQN
+474 EKNKDSVKN
-484 NINKLK
+484 NIGKLK

-498 QMDKINNDN
+498 QMDKINNEK

-520 IDNLK
+520 INNLK

-555 KSIQTDN
+555 NSTQTDN
-562 NNINSNSY
+562 DIINMKEYMNGSNS
-570 LNESSSFSKNK
+570 FSRNK
-581 KERNKYYINTNKK
+581 KERNKYYLTTNKK
-594 TFEIQNNERFTY
+594 TLEIQSNERFTY
-606 YLESMKKRKEK
+606 YLESMKKENNNDN

-624 KENLSLDYITPI
+624 KENLSLNYITPI
-636 KINKNANN
+636 KINKNV
-644 NNNININNNNINEK
+644 NNNINNNINEK

-671 NTSDV
+671 NILEV
-676 QQNSELNNLYQIN
+676 QQNSDLNNMCQIN
-689 NKNKNYTSS
+689 NNKIHNSS

-706 LTENNFL
+706 LNESNFIT
-713 NVANKNISISRCFS
+713 VANKNISISKSFS
-727 TLTNKIEQVKNII
+727 ILTNKIEHVKNII

-765 NHIEKYV
+765 NHIEKYI
-772 TYIFIYLNQSNSDIL
+772 TYIFIYLNQSNGEIL
-787 SILPSVSI
+787 SILPTVSI

-807 PFQMFNDNNQ
+807 PFQMYNDMQ
-817 NNIYNFDYG
+817 DNIYNFDYG
-826 YNKENEQYQ
+826 YPNKENYQYE
-835 INNQIEDINFDS
+835 INNQIEDIKFDS
-847 SSNNTSRENNIIIP
+847 SSSNTSKENIIPYP
-861 NFQELKHFFD
+861 NIQELKQFFD

-885 RNIYI
+885 RNMYI

-912 HNLRQSYKLN
+912 HNLRQSYKIN
-922 NVSEYSD
+922 NASEYSD
-929 FSETMNSKMKSQK
+929 FSETTNSKLKSQK
-942 EYIGEC
+942 EYGGEC
-948 DDYRI
+948 EDYRI

-975 KNYLVCFEIIVKK
+975 KNYLVCFEIVVRK
-988 IEKEKQGR
+988 IEKEKIGR
-996 HKNNLIQLGQEVNI
+996 NKVNLIQLGQEVNI

-1043 HKEYLTIMYNL
+1043 HKEFLTIMFDL

>member
-7 ENINQNNIEKN
+7 ENINQNNLEKN
-18 QIKSQIKPYSKNSI
+18 QTKSQIKPSSKNI
-32 GKNPN
+32 PGKNPFF
-37 YNESNTPSN
+37 NESNTSSN

-52 DFNNIYIRNNGQSLL
+52 DFNNIYNKNSGQSLL

-76 NNRLKDLIS
+76 NSRLKELLS
-85 DMKNELKQKEDA
+85 EMKNELRQKEEA
-97 LNDSQKIILKLKEEY
+97 LNDSQKIILKLKDEY

-123 NEKNKLQEKKES
+123 TEKNKIFEKKES

-141 NISKNQ
+141 NISKTQN
-147 AEYEHVLK
+147 EYERVLK
-155 LNEQLKQELIR
+155 LNDQLKQELIR

-172 YYKSNFSNATN
+172 YYKSNFSSATN

-199 KDLKIEGDKCVNMLQ
+199 NDLKIEGDKCVNMLQ

-225 KINELNQ
+225 KINELNS
-232 IINQKNEQL
+232 IISQKNDQL
-241 KVMVNFSKEINN
+241 KLMVNFSKEINN

-290 IKNTN
+290 IKNN
-295 NKNKDPYID
+295 NNLAKDANNDI
-304 NTNANDLV
+304 NNDLM

-324 QKCSMLLQDS
+324 QKCSTLLQDS

-344 GANYINKEFLID
+344 GANFINKEFLID

-376 NLFNFLKNIF
+376 NLYNFLKNIF
-386 GKLDLASAFNTG
+386 GKLDTASAFNTG
-398 IHEKVMKMGDFK
+398 IHEKVMKMNDFK
-410 FQFFQMKKLYENYY
+410 FQFFQMKLMFENYY

-433 LKELNLY
+433 LKELKLY
-440 IDKLKNDMDKKNKK
+440 IEKLKNDMDKKNKK
-454 FKEKLNELMNLIE
+454 YKEKINELMNLIE
-467 LNENNIN
+467 LNENNLTN
-474 KEKNKGNVQN
+474 EKNKDSVKN
-484 NINKLK
+484 NIGKLK

-498 QMDKINNDN
+498 QMDKINNEK
-507 YNLTEKNKEKDNL
+507 YNLTEKNKEKDDL
-520 IDNLK
+520 INNLK

-555 KSIQTDN
+555 NSTQTDN
-562 NNINSNSY
+562 DIINMKEYMNGSNS
-570 LNESSSFSKNK
+570 FSRNK
-581 KERNKYYINTNKK
+581 KERNKYYLTTNKK
-594 TFEIQNNERFTY
+594 TLEIQSNERFTY
-606 YLESMKKRKEK
+606 YLESMKKENNNDN

-624 KENLSLDYITPI
+624 KENLSLNYITPI
-636 KINKNANN
+636 KINKNV
-644 NNNININNNNINEK
+644 NNNINNNINEK

-671 NTSDV
+671 NILEV
-676 QQNSELNNLYQIN
+676 QQNSDLNNMCQIN
-689 NKNKNYTSS
+689 NNKIHNSS

-706 LTENNFL
+706 LNESNFIT
-713 NVANKNISISRCFS
+713 VANKNISISKSFS
-727 TLTNKIEQVKNII
+727 ILTNKIEHVKNII

-765 NHIEKYV
+765 NHIEKYI
-772 TYIFIYLNQSNSDIL
+772 TYIFIYLNQSNGEIL
-787 SILPSVSI
+787 SILPTVSI

-807 PFQMFNDNNQ
+807 PFQMYNDMQ
-817 NNIYNFDYG
+817 DNIYNFDYG
-826 YNKENEQYQ
+826 YPNKENYQYE
-835 INNQIEDINFDS
+835 INNQIEDIKFDS
-847 SSNNTSRENNIIIP
+847 SSSNTSKENIIPYP
-861 NFQELKHFFD
+861 NIQELKQFFD

-885 RNIYI
+885 RNMYI

-912 HNLRQSYKLN
+912 HNLRQSYKIN
-922 NVSEYSD
+922 NASEYSD
-929 FSETMNSKMKSQK
+929 FSETTNSKLKSQK
-942 EYIGEC
+942 EYGGEC
-948 DDYRI
+948 EDYRI

-975 KNYLVCFEIIVKK
+975 KNYFVCFEIVARK
-988 IEKEKQGR
+988 IEKEKIGR
-996 HKNNLIQLGQEVNI
+996 NKVNLIQLGQEVNI

-1043 HKEYLTIMYNL
+1043 HKEFLTIMFDL

>member
-7 ENINQNNIEKN
+7 ENINQNNLEKN
-18 QIKSQIKPYSKNSI
+18 QTKSQIKPSSKNI
-32 GKNPN
+32 PGKNPFF
-37 YNESNTPSN
+37 NESNTLSN

-52 DFNNIYIRNNGQSLL
+52 DFNNIYNKNSGQSLL

-76 NNRLKDLIS
+76 NSRLKELLS
-85 DMKNELKQKEDA
+85 EMKNELRQKEEA
-97 LNDSQKIILKLKEEY
+97 LNDSQKIILKLKDEY

-123 NEKNKLQEKKES
+123 TEKNKIFEKKES

-141 NISKNQ
+141 NISKTQN
-147 AEYEHVLK
+147 EYERVLK
-155 LNEQLKQELIR
+155 LNDQLKQELIR

-172 YYKSNFSNATN
+172 YYKSNFSSATN

-199 KDLKIEGDKCVNMLQ
+199 NDLKIEGDKCVNMLQ

-225 KINELNQ
+225 KINELNS
-232 IINQKNEQL
+232 IISQKNDQL
-241 KVMVNFSKEINN
+241 KLMVNFSKEINN

-290 IKNTN
+290 IKNN
-295 NKNKDPYID
+295 NNLAKDANNDI
-304 NTNANDLV
+304 NNDLM

-324 QKCSMLLQDS
+324 QKCSTLLQDS

-344 GANYINKEFLID
+344 GANFINKEFLID

-376 NLFNFLKNIF
+376 NLYNFLKNIF
-386 GKLDLASAFNTG
+386 GKLDIASAFNTG
-398 IHEKVMKMGDFK
+398 IHEKVMKMNDFK
-410 FQFFQMKKLYENYY
+410 FQFFQMKLMFENYY

-433 LKELNLY
+433 LKELKLY
-440 IDKLKNDMDKKNKK
+440 IEKLKNDMDKKNKK
-454 FKEKLNELMNLIE
+454 YKEKINELMNLIE
-467 LNENNIN
+467 LNENNLTN
-474 KEKNKGNVQN
+474 EKNKDSVKN
-484 NINKLK
+484 NIGKLK

-498 QMDKINNDN
+498 QMDKINNEK
-507 YNLTEKNKEKDNL
+507 YNLTEKNKEKDDL
-520 IDNLK
+520 INNLK

-555 KSIQTDN
+555 NSTQTDN
-562 NNINSNSY
+562 DIINMKEYMNGSNS
-570 LNESSSFSKNK
+570 FSRNK
-581 KERNKYYINTNKK
+581 KERNKYYLTTNKK
-594 TFEIQNNERFTY
+594 TLEIQSNERFTY
-606 YLESMKKRKEK
+606 YLESMKKENNNDN

-624 KENLSLDYITPI
+624 KENLSLNYITPI
-636 KINKNANN
+636 KINKNV
-644 NNNININNNNINEK
+644 NNNINNNINEK

-671 NTSDV
+671 NILEV
-676 QQNSELNNLYQIN
+676 QQNSDLNNMCQIN
-689 NKNKNYTSS
+689 NNKIHNSS

-706 LTENNFL
+706 LNESNFIT
-713 NVANKNISISRCFS
+713 VANKNISISKSFS
-727 TLTNKIEQVKNII
+727 ILTNKIEHVKNII

-765 NHIEKYV
+765 NHIEKYI
-772 TYIFIYLNQSNSDIL
+772 TYIFIYLNQSNGEIL
-787 SILPSVSI
+787 SILPTVSI

-807 PFQMFNDNNQ
+807 PFQMYNDMQ
-817 NNIYNFDYG
+817 DNIYNFDYG
-826 YNKENEQYQ
+826 YPNKENYQYE
-835 INNQIEDINFDS
+835 INNQIEDIKFDS
-847 SSNNTSRENNIIIP
+847 SSSNTSKENIIPYP
-861 NFQELKHFFD
+861 NIQELKQFFD

-885 RNIYI
+885 RNMYI

-912 HNLRQSYKLN
+912 HNLRQSYKIN
-922 NVSEYSD
+922 NASEYSD
-929 FSETMNSKMKSQK
+929 FSETTNSKLKSQK
-942 EYIGEC
+942 EYGGEC
-948 DDYRI
+948 EDYRI

-975 KNYLVCFEIIVKK
+975 KNYLVCFEIVVRK
-988 IEKEKQGR
+988 IEKEKIGR
-996 HKNNLIQLGQEVNI
+996 NKVNLIQLGQEVNI

-1043 HKEYLTIMYNL
+1043 HKEFLTIMFDL

>member
-7 ENINQNNIEKN
+7 ENINQNNLEKN
-18 QIKSQIKPYSKNSI
+18 QTKSQIKPSSKNI
-32 GKNPN
+32 PGKNPFF
-37 YNESNTPSN
+37 NESNTSSN

-52 DFNNIYIRNNGQSLL
+52 DFNNIYNKNSGQSLL

-76 NNRLKDLIS
+76 NSRLKELLS
-85 DMKNELKQKEDA
+85 EMKNELRQKEEA
-97 LNDSQKIILKLKEEY
+97 LNDSQKIILKLKDEY

-123 NEKNKLQEKKES
+123 TEKNKIFEKKES

-141 NISKNQ
+141 NISKTQN
-147 AEYEHVLK
+147 EYERVLK
-155 LNEQLKQELIR
+155 LNDQLKQELIR

-172 YYKSNFSNATN
+172 YYKSNFSSATN

-199 KDLKIEGDKCVNMLQ
+199 NDLKIEGDKCVNMLQ

-225 KINELNQ
+225 KINELNS
-232 IINQKNEQL
+232 IISQKNDQL
-241 KVMVNFSKEINN
+241 KLMVNFSKEINN

-290 IKNTN
+290 IKNN
-295 NKNKDPYID
+295 NNLAKDANNDI
-304 NTNANDLV
+304 NNDLM

-324 QKCSMLLQDS
+324 QKCSTLLQDS

-344 GANYINKEFLID
+344 GANFINKEFLID

-376 NLFNFLKNIF
+376 NLYNFLKNIF
-386 GKLDLASAFNTG
+386 GKLDTASAFNTG
-398 IHEKVMKMGDFK
+398 IHEKVMKMNDFK
-410 FQFFQMKKLYENYY
+410 FQVFQMKLMFENYY

-433 LKELNLY
+433 LKELKLY
-440 IDKLKNDMDKKNKK
+440 IEKLKNDMDKKNKK
-454 FKEKLNELMNLIE
+454 YKEKINELMNLIE
-467 LNENNIN
+467 LNENNLTN
-474 KEKNKGNVQN
+474 EKNKDSVKN
-484 NINKLK
+484 NIGKLK

-498 QMDKINNDN
+498 QMDKINNEK
-507 YNLTEKNKEKDNL
+507 YNLTEKNKEKDDL
-520 IDNLK
+520 INNLK

-555 KSIQTDN
+555 NSTQTDN
-562 NNINSNSY
+562 DIINMKEYMNGSNS
-570 LNESSSFSKNK
+570 FSRNK
-581 KERNKYYINTNKK
+581 KERNKYYLTTNKK
-594 TFEIQNNERFTY
+594 TLEIQSNERFTY
-606 YLESMKKRKEK
+606 YLESMKKENNNDN

-624 KENLSLDYITPI
+624 KENLSLNYITPI
-636 KINKNANN
+636 KINKNV
-644 NNNININNNNINEK
+644 NNNINNNINEK

-671 NTSDV
+671 NILEV
-676 QQNSELNNLYQIN
+676 QQNSDLNNMCQIN
-689 NKNKNYTSS
+689 NNKIHNSS

-706 LTENNFL
+706 LNESNFIT
-713 NVANKNISISRCFS
+713 VANKNISISKSFS
-727 TLTNKIEQVKNII
+727 ILTNKIEHVKNII

-751 PEKKISPHNLFKVL
+751 PEKKISPHNLVKVL
-765 NHIEKYV
+765 NHIEKYI
-772 TYIFIYLNQSNSDIL
+772 TYIFIYLNQSNGEIL
-787 SILPSVSI
+787 SILPTVSI

-807 PFQMFNDNNQ
+807 PFQMYNDMQ
-817 NNIYNFDYG
+817 DNIYNFDYG
-826 YNKENEQYQ
+826 YPNKENYQYE
-835 INNQIEDINFDS
+835 INNQIEDIKFDS
-847 SSNNTSRENNIIIP
+847 SSSNTSKENIIPYP
-861 NFQELKHFFD
+861 NIQELKQFFD

-885 RNIYI
+885 RNMYI

-912 HNLRQSYKLN
+912 HNLRQSYKIN
-922 NVSEYSD
+922 NASEYSD
-929 FSETMNSKMKSQK
+929 FSETTNSKLKSQK
-942 EYIGEC
+942 EYGGEC
-948 DDYRI
+948 EDYRI

-975 KNYLVCFEIIVKK
+975 KNYLVCFEIVVRK
-988 IEKEKQGR
+988 IEKEKIGR
-996 HKNNLIQLGQEVNI
+996 NKVNLIQLGQEVNI

-1043 HKEYLTIMYNL
+1043 HKEFLTIMFDL

>member
-7 ENINQNNIEKN
+7 ENINQNNLEKN
-18 QIKSQIKPYSKNSI
+18 QTKSQIKPSSKNI
-32 GKNPN
+32 PGKNPFF
-37 YNESNTPSN
+37 NESNTSSN

-52 DFNNIYIRNNGQSLL
+52 DFNNIYNKNSGQSLL

-76 NNRLKDLIS
+76 NSRLKELLS
-85 DMKNELKQKEDA
+85 EMKNELRQKEEA
-97 LNDSQKIILKLKEEY
+97 LNDSQKIILKLKDEY

-123 NEKNKLQEKKES
+123 TEKNKIFEKKES

-141 NISKNQ
+141 NISKTQN
-147 AEYEHVLK
+147 EYERVLK
-155 LNEQLKQELIR
+155 LNDQLKQELIR

-172 YYKSNFSNATN
+172 YYKSNFSSATN

-199 KDLKIEGDKCVNMLQ
+199 NDLKIEGDKCVNMLQ

-225 KINELNQ
+225 KINELNS
-232 IINQKNEQL
+232 IISQKNDQL
-241 KVMVNFSKEINN
+241 KLMVNFSKEINN

-290 IKNTN
+290 IKNN
-295 NKNKDPYID
+295 NNLAKDANNDI
-304 NTNANDLV
+304 NNDLM

-324 QKCSMLLQDS
+324 QKCSTLLQDS

-344 GANYINKEFLID
+344 GANFINKEFLID

-376 NLFNFLKNIF
+376 NLYNFLKNIF
-386 GKLDLASAFNTG
+386 GKLDIASAFNTG
-398 IHEKVMKMGDFK
+398 IHEKVMKMNDFK
-410 FQFFQMKKLYENYY
+410 FQFFQMKLMFENYY

-433 LKELNLY
+433 LKELKLY
-440 IDKLKNDMDKKNKK
+440 IEKLKNDMDKKNKK
-454 FKEKLNELMNLIE
+454 YKEKINELMNLIE
-467 LNENNIN
+467 LNENNLTN
-474 KEKNKGNVQN
+474 EKNKDSVKN
-484 NINKLK
+484 NIGKLK

-498 QMDKINNDN
+498 QMDKINNEK
-507 YNLTEKNKEKDNL
+507 YNLTEKNKEKDDL
-520 IDNLK
+520 INNLK

-555 KSIQTDN
+555 NSTQTDN
-562 NNINSNSY
+562 DIINMKEYMNGSNS
-570 LNESSSFSKNK
+570 FSRNK
-581 KERNKYYINTNKK
+581 KERNKYYLTTNKK
-594 TFEIQNNERFTY
+594 TLEIQSNERFTY
-606 YLESMKKRKEK
+606 YLESMKKENNNDN

-624 KENLSLDYITPI
+624 KENLSLNYITPI
-636 KINKNANN
+636 KINKNV
-644 NNNININNNNINEK
+644 NNNINNNINEK

-671 NTSDV
+671 NILEV
-676 QQNSELNNLYQIN
+676 QQNSDLNNMCQIN
-689 NKNKNYTSS
+689 NNKIHNSS

-706 LTENNFL
+706 LNESNFIT
-713 NVANKNISISRCFS
+713 VANKNISISKSFS
-727 TLTNKIEQVKNII
+727 ILTNKIEHVKNII

-751 PEKKISPHNLFKVL
+751 PEKKISPHNLVKVL
-765 NHIEKYV
+765 NHIEKYI
-772 TYIFIYLNQSNSDIL
+772 TYIFIYLNQSNGEIL
-787 SILPSVSI
+787 SILPTVSI

-807 PFQMFNDNNQ
+807 PFQMYNDMQ
-817 NNIYNFDYG
+817 ENIYNFDYG
-826 YNKENEQYQ
+826 YPNKENYQYE
-835 INNQIEDINFDS
+835 INNQIEDIKFDS
-847 SSNNTSRENNIIIP
+847 SSSNTSKENIIPYP
-861 NFQELKHFFD
+861 NIQELKQFFD

-885 RNIYI
+885 RNMYI

-912 HNLRQSYKLN
+912 HNLRQSYKIN
-922 NVSEYSD
+922 NASEYSD
-929 FSETMNSKMKSQK
+929 FSETTNSKLKSQK
-942 EYIGEC
+942 EYGGEC
-948 DDYRI
+948 EDYRI

-975 KNYLVCFEIIVKK
+975 KNYLVCFEIVVRK
-988 IEKEKQGR
+988 IEKEKIGR
-996 HKNNLIQLGQEVNI
+996 NKVNLIQLGQEVNI

-1043 HKEYLTIMYNL
+1043 HKEFLTIMFDL